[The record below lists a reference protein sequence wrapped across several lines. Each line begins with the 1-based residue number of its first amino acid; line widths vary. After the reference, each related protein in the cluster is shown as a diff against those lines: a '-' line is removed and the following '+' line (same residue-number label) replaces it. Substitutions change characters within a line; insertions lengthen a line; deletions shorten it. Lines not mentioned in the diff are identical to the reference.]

1 MKKRIFMLAVLILSG
16 LQFAVAAI
24 DEQLRALIT
33 AYDDIEVTEVTN
45 DEANPWT
52 VADGMASSTVG
63 KIYKE
68 VSSTITIKFRAKGR
82 ITIKYDF
89 TFDPY
94 SSSDYRRV
102 YMDGNLDININTA
115 NKTLT
120 TQTHF
125 FELDEGEHVLQL
137 THYHFYYNSNSYTQV
152 LSIGNIRFQNL
163 DSQYMTINLSAPGT
177 LGVEALA
184 LVNTLPDMRFL
195 RLTGKMN
202 AADWNTISNMTGLW
216 AIDMKD
222 VDITAIPASAFAKT
236 SLRFIEF
243 PAKLKTIGEK
253 AFYERP
259 LVGRFVLPE
268 SLDSIYSYAFYKNFL
283 TEVIIPANVKYIGG
297 YAFNDNDRLTS
308 VTLGSGL
315 TEISSYCFNNC
326 EKLAVV
332 KGGENVK
339 TIGSGAFNYC
349 SELRSVSDLAPVTVG
364 SSAFYCCKKLENFNF
379 SNAKTLKAEAYRECN
394 TLTDVDLTTVETIEN
409 RCFISCTG
417 LKKVVLGNNISKINE
432 YAFTDCNALEE
443 LHIGSSVSYLD
454 NRCFYTS
461 SSSLKK
467 VYVTAPAPP
476 SVYNNTSYYPFYSTS
491 GVTLYVPEYAM
502 VSYKLDNYWSKF
514 TKVEPNP
521 NTPDKVNLY
530 KKLELT
536 SNARI
541 PNSPDMYLGYSSA
554 LIVNGNNPQVFGSY
568 KQRLQQDEEYT
579 SSLISRCN
587 AMTSAASTLQY
598 YFDATSSGYGCWHY
612 VCMPFDVKRSEITP
626 LTEGRAIA
634 VRYYDSESRAT
645 NGASGN
651 WKDVPAD
658 SVLHMGKG
666 YIFRINNG
674 GSVELPATEE
684 THNAIFRS
692 DAISTPLKEYAAV
705 ESANAGWNF
714 VGNPY
719 TCFYDIYY
727 MDFAAPITVWNISNS
742 TYNAYSAAD
751 DEFVLMPSQ
760 AFFVQKPELVD
771 AITFQPAGRQIN
783 KTIDHSALAMRRA
796 ARSKQ
801 VQRKLVDVA
810 LTCADRTDRTRVVVN
825 ANASDDFCADN
836 DAVKM
841 MAYEGTPQIYTIAGA
856 DQLAVNEGAHR
867 GGSVALGM
875 YLSADDAYTIAVD
888 RDELGVKLLDYGVE
902 VEMPYTFSAA
912 EGYMDDRFT
921 LTFEAPTTG
930 INTVATDADA
940 DNAIYTIDGRRVN
953 STAQKGIYIQNHK
966 KIVK

>member
-33 AYDDIEVTEVTN
+33 ASDDIEVTEVTN
-45 DEANPWT
+45 DKAHPWK
-52 VADGMASSTVG
+52 VENGMASSTIG
-63 KIYKE
+63 KIYQY
-68 VSSTITIKFRAKGR
+68 VSSSITIKFTTKKPIIMR
-82 ITIKYDF
+82 YDF

-94 SSSDYRRV
+94 SSNDSRRV
-102 YMDGNLDININTA
+102 YTDGVTQVDSYTA
-115 NKTLT
+115 YKTKAT
-120 TQTHF
+120 STF
-125 FELDEGEHVLQL
+125 YFGMGEHVFTY
-137 THYHFYYNSNSYTQV
+137 THYHSYSVSDSYTQV
-152 LSIGNIRFQNL
+152 LTIGNIRFESVE
-163 DSQYMTINLSAPGT
+163 SQYMNIHLSAPGT
-177 LGVEALA
+177 LGNEALA
-184 LVNTLPDMRFL
+184 HVNTLPEMHYL
-195 RLTGKMN
+195 RLSGKMN
-202 AADWNTISNMTGLW
+202 ASDWNDISKMTGLK
-216 AIDMKD
+216 AIDMTN
-222 VDITAIPASAFAKT
+222 VDIETIPVKAFTNT
-236 SLRFIEF
+236 SIRFIDF
-243 PAKLKTIGEK
+243 PTKLKTIGNN
-253 AFYERP
+253 AFDDRLLTGP
-259 LVGRFVLPE
+259 LVLPE
-268 SLDSIYSYAFYKNFL
+268 GLDSIGKEAFQKNYITEVTIPESVRAIGQSAFY
-283 TEVIIPANVKYIGG
+283 
-297 YAFNDNDRLTS
+297 DNQSLKS
-308 VTLGSGL
+308 VTLNNRMETINRSL
-315 TEISSYCFNNC
+315 FNYCK
-326 EKLAVV
+326 KLAVV
-332 KGGENVK
+332 RGGRNVK
-339 TIGSGAFNYC
+339 IVDQYAFSGC
-349 SELRSVSDLAPVTVG
+349 DSLRSISDITPVTIN
-364 SSAFYCCKKLENFNF
+364 SSAFYNCRKLESLNF
-379 SNAKTLKAEAYRECN
+379 SRIKSIGYESFYCCFGLKEA
-394 TLTDVDLTTVETIEN
+394 DLTTLTSIYG
-409 RCFISCTG
+409 RSFIACTG
-417 LKKVVLGNNISKINE
+417 LKKVTFGNDITTIKSDAFNE
-432 YAFTDCNALEE
+432 CDALEE
-443 LHIGSSVSYLD
+443 VVLGSSINSLES
-454 NRCFYTS
+454 NCFYSTKNA
-461 SSSLKK
+461 LKR
-467 VYVTAPAPP
+467 VYITAPAPP
-476 SVYNNTSYYPFYSTS
+476 AVGTAPFYSPTS
-491 GVTLYVPEYAM
+491 ITLYVPEYAM

-521 NTPDKVNLY
+521 NQPDKVNLY

-541 PNSPDMYLGYSSA
+541 PNSPDLYLGYGSA
-554 LIVNGNNPQVFGSY
+554 LIVNGNNPQAFGNY
-568 KQRLQQDEEYT
+568 KQHMDMEDRYT

-719 TCFYDIYY
+719 PCFYDIYY
-727 MDFAAPITVWNISNS
+727 MDFAAPITVWNISNR

-760 AFFVQKPELVD
+760 AFFVQKPSLVD

-796 ARSKQ
+796 ARSTQ

-810 LTCADRTDRTRVVVN
+810 LTCTDRTDRTRVVVN

-867 GGSVALGM
+867 SGSVALGM
-875 YLSADDAYTIAVD
+875 YLPADDAYTIAVD

-940 DNAIYTIDGRRVN
+940 DNAIYTIDGRRVSN
-953 STAQKGIYIQNHK
+953 TAQKGIYIQNHK
-966 KIVK
+966 KRVK

>member
-33 AYDDIEVTEVTN
+33 TSDDIEVTEVTN

-63 KIYKE
+63 KLNQY
-68 VSSTITIKFRAKGR
+68 VSSSITIKFTTKKP
-82 ITIKYDF
+82 IIMTYDF

-94 SSSDYRRV
+94 SSNDYRRV
-102 YMDGNLDININTA
+102 YIDGVEKVNNYTA
-115 NKTLT
+115 YKTKST
-120 TQTHF
+120 STYYF
-125 FELDEGEHVLQL
+125 GMGEHVF
-137 THYHFYYNSNSYTQV
+137 TYRHYHTYSVSDSYTQV
-152 LSIGNIRFQNL
+152 LTIGNIRFESVE
-163 DSQYMTINLSAPGT
+163 SQYMTINLSAPGT
-177 LGVEALA
+177 LGVEALSH
-184 LVNTLPDMRFL
+184 VNTLPEMRFL
-195 RLTGKMN
+195 RLSGKMN
-202 AADWNTISNMTGLW
+202 ASDWNDISKMTGLT
-216 AIDMKD
+216 AIDMTN
-222 VDITAIPASAFAKT
+222 VDIETIPASAFT
-236 SLRFIEF
+236 NTWIHFIDF
-243 PAKLKTIGEK
+243 PTTLKTIGDN
-253 AFYERP
+253 AFDNRYLTGP
-259 LVGRFVLPE
+259 LVLPE
-268 SLDSIYSYAFYKNFL
+268 GLDSIGKEAFQKNYITEVTIPESVRAIGVTAFYDNQSLKSATLNNSMESISQSL
-283 TEVIIPANVKYIGG
+283 
-297 YAFNDNDRLTS
+297 FN
-308 VTLGSGL
+308 
-315 TEISSYCFNNC
+315 YCQN
-326 EKLAVV
+326 LAVV
-332 KGGENVK
+332 HGGRNVK
-339 TIGSGAFNYC
+339 IVNQSAFSNC
-349 SELRSVSDLAPVTVG
+349 DSLRSISDITPVTIN
-364 SSAFYCCKKLENFNF
+364 SSAFYNCRKLESLNF
-379 SNAKTLKAEAYRECN
+379 SRIKSIGYESFYQCYGLKEA
-394 TLTDVDLTTVETIEN
+394 DLTTLTSID
-409 RCFISCTG
+409 RRSFIGCTG
-417 LKKVVLGNNISKINE
+417 LKKVTFGNGITTIKSSSFYN
-432 YAFTDCNALEE
+432 CQALEE
-443 LHIGSSVSYLD
+443 VILGSSINSLESD
-454 NRCFYTS
+454 CFYS
-461 SSSLKK
+461 DKNALKR
-467 VYVTAPAPP
+467 VYITAPAPP
-476 SVYNNTSYYPFYSTS
+476 AVNGSPFYSPS
-491 GVTLYVPEYAM
+491 RVTLYVPEYAM
-502 VSYKLDNYWSKF
+502 VSYKLDNYWSQF

-521 NTPDKVNLY
+521 NQPDKVNLY

-541 PNSPDMYLGYSSA
+541 PNSPDMYLGYGSA
-554 LIVNGNNPQVFGSY
+554 LIVNGNNPQAFGNY
-568 KQRLQQDEEYT
+568 KQHMDMEDRYT

-626 LTEGRAIA
+626 LNEGRAIA

-705 ESANAGWNF
+705 ESVNAGWNF

-719 TCFYDIYY
+719 PCFYDIYH
-727 MDFAAPITVWNISNS
+727 MDFAAPITVWSISNR

-760 AFFVQKPELVD
+760 AFFVQKPELVG

-867 GGSVALGM
+867 DGSVALGM
-875 YLSADDAYTIAVD
+875 YLPADDAYTIAVD
-888 RDELGVKLLDYGVE
+888 RDELGAKLLDYGVE

-912 EGYMDDRFT
+912 EGYLDDRFT

-940 DNAIYTIDGRRVN
+940 DNTIYTIDGRRVN

>member
-33 AYDDIEVTEVTN
+33 TSDDIEVTEVTN
-45 DEANPWT
+45 DEANPWK
-52 VADGMASSTVG
+52 VENGMASTTHG
-63 KIYKE
+63 KTTTN
-68 VSSTITIKFRAKGR
+68 VTATITIKFRAKGYISFR
-82 ITIKYDF
+82 YSD
-89 TFDPY
+89 TFDPWT
-94 SSSDYRRV
+94 DDDFKIV
-102 YMDGNLDININTA
+102 KLDDVEYA
-115 NKTLT
+115 NNYDKHTTLT
-120 TQTHF
+120 TFLHYISL
-125 FELDEGEHVLQL
+125 EEGEHVL
-137 THYHFYYNSNSYTQV
+137 TFSHWHRNSTTGNYSQV
-152 LSIGNIRFQNL
+152 LSIGNIRL
-163 DSQYMTINLSAPGT
+163 ETIESMYKTIHLSAPGT
-177 LGVEALA
+177 LGVEALSH
-184 LVNTLPDMRFL
+184 VNTLPEMRAL
-195 RLTGKMN
+195 RLSGKMN
-202 AADWNTISNMTGLW
+202 AADWNDISKMTGLM
-216 AIDMKD
+216 AIDMTN
-222 VDITAIPASAFAKT
+222 VDIETIPANAFTNT
-236 SLRFIEF
+236 SIRFIDF
-243 PAKLKTIGEK
+243 PTKLKTIGSK
-253 AFYERP
+253 AFYYKYITGS
-259 LVGRFVLPE
+259 LVLPE
-268 SLDSIYSYAFYKNFL
+268 GLDSIASEAFYRNNI
-283 TEVIIPANVKYIGG
+283 TDVTIPASVRVINSS
-297 YAFNDNDRLTS
+297 AFRDNTSLKS

-315 TEISSYCFNNC
+315 TSISSLCFYGCSN
-326 EKLAVV
+326 LAIV

-339 TIGSGAFNYC
+339 TIANNAFQNCKLLTSAADLTPVSVGDFAFQYC
-349 SELRSVSDLAPVTVG
+349 E
-364 SSAFYCCKKLENFNF
+364 KLDSFNF
-379 SNAKTLKAEAYRECN
+379 SNIKTYGREAFEYCYALKEA
-394 TLTDVDLTTVETIEN
+394 DLSTATSLGIE
-409 RCFISCTG
+409 
-417 LKKVVLGNNISKINE
+417 
-432 YAFTDCNALEE
+432 
-443 LHIGSSVSYLD
+443 
-454 NRCFYTS
+454 CFYNCY
-461 SSSLKK
+461 SLKK
-467 VYVTAPAPP
+467 VKLGDNITTIPQSAFKVCHALEEVVLGSSINSLGSDCFYSDKNALKRVYITAPAPP
-476 SVYNNTSYYPFYSTS
+476 AVNGSPFYSPS
-491 GVTLYVPEYAM
+491 RVTLYVPEYAM
-502 VSYKLDNYWSKF
+502 VSYKLDNYWSQF

-541 PNSPDMYLGYSSA
+541 PNSPDMYLGGGSS

-598 YFDATSSGYGCWHY
+598 YSSYRNWNY
-612 VCMPFDVKRSEITP
+612 VCMPFDVKRSDIKM
-626 LTEGRAIA
+626 LSNSGIA

-666 YIFRINNG
+666 YIFRT
-674 GSVELPATEE
+674 SEYVFVEFPATEE

-692 DAISTPLKEYAAV
+692 EAVTTPLVQYAAV

-742 TYNAYSAAD
+742 TYSAYSAAD

-867 GGSVALGM
+867 DGSVALGM
-875 YLSADDAYTIAVD
+875 YLPADDAYTIAVD
-888 RDELGVKLLDYGVE
+888 RDELGAKLLDYGVE

>member
-1 MKKRIFMLAVLILSG
+1 MKKKIFMFAVLILSG

-33 AYDDIEVTEVTN
+33 TSDDIEVTEVTN

-63 KIYKE
+63 KINQNL
-68 VSSTITIKFRAKGR
+68 SSTITIKFRAKGR

-94 SSSDYRRV
+94 SSSDYRKV
-102 YMDGNLDININTA
+102 YMDGNLDMNINTA

-125 FELDEGEHVLQL
+125 FDLDEGEHVLEL
-137 THYHFYYNSNSYTQV
+137 THYHFYYLSNSYSQV

-184 LVNTLPDMRFL
+184 LVNTLPDMRYL

-236 SLRFIEF
+236 SLRLIEF

-259 LVGRFVLPE
+259 LVGRLVLPE
-268 SLDSIYSYAFYKNFL
+268 SLDSIYSNAFYKNFL

-297 YAFNDNDRLTS
+297 YAFNDNNRLTS

-315 TEISSYCFNNC
+315 TEISYYCFNSC
-326 EKLAVV
+326 DVLAVV

-364 SSAFYCCKKLENFNF
+364 GSAFYCCKKLENFNF
-379 SNAKTLKAEAYRECN
+379 SNAKTLKSEAYRECN
-394 TLTDVDLTTVETIEN
+394 TLTDVDLTTVETIGT
-409 RCFISCTG
+409 RCFITCTG
-417 LKKVVLGNNISKINE
+417 LKKVVLGNNISRINE

-443 LHIGSSVSYLD
+443 LHIGSSVSNLD
-454 NRCFYTS
+454 SRCFYTT

-521 NTPDKVNLY
+521 NTPDKVNIY

-541 PNSPDMYLGYSSA
+541 PNSPDIYIGKGGS
-554 LIVNGNNPQVFGSY
+554 LIVNGDNAQAFG
-568 KQRLQQDEEYT
+568 KYT
-579 SSLISRCN
+579 QYMNIGETSSSLISRCKE
-587 AMTSAASTLQY
+587 MTSTSSQ
-598 YFDATSSGYGCWHY
+598 FDFFIGATSGYGYWY
-612 VCMPFDVKRSEITP
+612 YLCMPFDVKRSDIILP
-626 LTEGRAIA
+626 EGTAIA

-651 WKDVPAD
+651 WKDVSAD
-658 SVLHMGKG
+658 AVLQTGKG
-666 YIFRINNG
+666 YIFRSSKEG
-674 GSVELPATEE
+674 DVGFPATEE

-692 DAISTPLKEYAAV
+692 EAITTPLVEYAAE
-705 ESANAGWNF
+705 ESANAGWNL

-719 TCFYDIYY
+719 PCFYDIYY
-727 MDFAAPITVWNISNS
+727 MDFAAPITTWDVDNR
-742 TYNAYSAAD
+742 TYKAYSATD
-751 DEFVLMPSQ
+751 DNFVLTPLQ
-760 AFFVQKPELVD
+760 AFFVQKPSLVE

-796 ARSKQ
+796 ARSQQ

-867 GGSVALGM
+867 SGSVALGM
-875 YLSADDAYTIAVD
+875 YLPADDMYTIAID
-888 RDELGVKLLDYGVE
+888 RDELGAKLLDYGVE

-912 EGYMDDRFT
+912 EGYADDRFT
-921 LTFEAPTTG
+921 ITFETSTTG
-930 INTVATDADA
+930 INTVATDAKTD
-940 DNAIYTIDGRRVN
+940 DAIYTIDGRRVN

>member
-1 MKKRIFMLAVLILSG
+1 MK
-16 LQFAVAAI
+16 
-24 DEQLRALIT
+24 
-33 AYDDIEVTEVTN
+33 
-45 DEANPWT
+45 
-52 VADGMASSTVG
+52 
-63 KIYKE
+63 
-68 VSSTITIKFRAKGR
+68 
-82 ITIKYDF
+82 
-89 TFDPY
+89 
-94 SSSDYRRV
+94 RV
-102 YMDGNLDININTA
+102 YI
-115 NKTLT
+115 
-120 TQTHF
+120 
-125 FELDEGEHVLQL
+125 
-137 THYHFYYNSNSYTQV
+137 
-152 LSIGNIRFQNL
+152 
-163 DSQYMTINLSAPGT
+163 
-177 LGVEALA
+177 
-184 LVNTLPDMRFL
+184 
-195 RLTGKMN
+195 
-202 AADWNTISNMTGLW
+202 
-216 AIDMKD
+216 
-222 VDITAIPASAFAKT
+222 
-236 SLRFIEF
+236 
-243 PAKLKTIGEK
+243 
-253 AFYERP
+253 
-259 LVGRFVLPE
+259 
-268 SLDSIYSYAFYKNFL
+268 
-283 TEVIIPANVKYIGG
+283 
-297 YAFNDNDRLTS
+297 
-308 VTLGSGL
+308 
-315 TEISSYCFNNC
+315 
-326 EKLAVV
+326 
-332 KGGENVK
+332 
-339 TIGSGAFNYC
+339 
-349 SELRSVSDLAPVTVG
+349 
-364 SSAFYCCKKLENFNF
+364 
-379 SNAKTLKAEAYRECN
+379 
-394 TLTDVDLTTVETIEN
+394 
-409 RCFISCTG
+409 
-417 LKKVVLGNNISKINE
+417 
-432 YAFTDCNALEE
+432 
-443 LHIGSSVSYLD
+443 
-454 NRCFYTS
+454 
-461 SSSLKK
+461 
-467 VYVTAPAPP
+467 TAPAPP
-476 SVYNNTSYYPFYSTS
+476 AVGSAPFYSPTS
-491 GVTLYVPEYAM
+491 ITLYVPEYAM

-521 NTPDKVNLY
+521 NQPDKVNLY

-541 PNSPDMYLGYSSA
+541 PNSPDIYLGYGSA
-554 LIVNGNNPQVFGSY
+554 LIVNGNNPQAFGSY
-568 KQRLQQDEEYT
+568 KQRMDKDDSYT

-587 AMTSAASTLQY
+587 AITSAASTIQY
-598 YFDATSSGYGCWHY
+598 YFDATSGSGYWHY
-612 VCMPFDVKRSEITP
+612 VCMPFDVKRSAIAP
-626 LTEGRAIA
+626 LSNVGIA

-666 YIFRINNG
+666 YIFRT
-674 GSVELPATEE
+674 SSSAFVEFPATEE

-692 DAISTPLKEYAAV
+692 EAVSAPLVQYAAV

-719 TCFYDIYY
+719 PCYYDIYY
-727 MDFAAPITVWNISNS
+727 MDFAAPITVWSISNR
-742 TYNAYSAAD
+742 TYSAYSAAD

-796 ARSKQ
+796 ARSQQ
-801 VQRKLVDVA
+801 VQRKLVDVS

-875 YLSADDAYTIAVD
+875 YLPADDAYTIAVD

-912 EGYMDDRFT
+912 EGCLDDRFT

>member
-33 AYDDIEVTEVTN
+33 ASDDIEVTEVTN
-45 DEANPWT
+45 DKAHPWK
-52 VADGMASSTVG
+52 VENGMASSTIG
-63 KIYKE
+63 KIYQY
-68 VSSTITIKFRAKGR
+68 VSSSITIKFTTKKPIIMR
-82 ITIKYDF
+82 YDF

-94 SSSDYRRV
+94 SSNDSRRV
-102 YMDGNLDININTA
+102 YTDGVTQVDSYTA
-115 NKTLT
+115 YKTKAT
-120 TQTHF
+120 STF
-125 FELDEGEHVLQL
+125 YFGMGEHVFTY
-137 THYHFYYNSNSYTQV
+137 THYHSYSVSDSYTQV
-152 LSIGNIRFQNL
+152 LTIGNIRFESVE
-163 DSQYMTINLSAPGT
+163 SQYMNIHLSAPGT
-177 LGVEALA
+177 LGNEALA
-184 LVNTLPDMRFL
+184 HVNTLPEMHYL
-195 RLTGKMN
+195 RLSGKMN
-202 AADWNTISNMTGLW
+202 ASDWNDISKMTGLK
-216 AIDMKD
+216 AIDMTN
-222 VDITAIPASAFAKT
+222 VDIETIPASAFTNTAI
-236 SLRFIEF
+236 RFVDF
-243 PAKLKTIGEK
+243 PTKLKTIGDN
-253 AFYERP
+253 AFDNLYLTGP
-259 LVGRFVLPE
+259 LVLPE
-268 SLDSIYSYAFYKNFL
+268 GLDSIGKEAFQKNYITEVTIPESVRGIGQAAFY
-283 TEVIIPANVKYIGG
+283 
-297 YAFNDNDRLTS
+297 DNQYLQS
-308 VTLGSGL
+308 ATLNNNMETIVRSL
-315 TEISSYCFNNC
+315 FNNC
-326 EKLAVV
+326 KKLAVV
-332 KGGENVK
+332 HGGKNVK
-339 TIGSGAFNYC
+339 NIFYRAFYGC
-349 SELRSVSDLAPVTVG
+349 DSLRSVKDVVPVTIDRE
-364 SSAFYCCKKLENFNF
+364 AFYKCQKLENFNF
-379 SNAKTLKAEAYRECN
+379 SRIKSIGYESFYQCYSLKE
-394 TLTDVDLTTVETIEN
+394 VDLTTLTSID
-409 RCFISCTG
+409 RSFAGCMG
-417 LKKVVLGNNISKINE
+417 LKKVTLGNDITTIKSD
-432 YAFTDCNALEE
+432 AFYNCHALEE
-443 LHIGSSVSYLD
+443 VVLGSSINSLETA
-454 NRCFYTS
+454 CFKS
-461 SSSLKK
+461 DQNKLKR
-467 VYVTAPAPP
+467 VYITAPAPP
-476 SVYNNTSYYPFYSTS
+476 AVGSTPFYSPS
-491 GVTLYVPEYAM
+491 NVTLYVPEYAM
-502 VSYKLDNYWSKF
+502 VSYKLDNYWSQF

-541 PNSPDMYLGYSSA
+541 PNSPDIYLGSGSS
-554 LIVNGNNPQVFGSY
+554 LIVNGNNAQAFGNY
-568 KQRLQQDEEYT
+568 KQRMDKDDTYT

-598 YFDATSSGYGCWHY
+598 YFDATSGSGYWHY

-626 LTEGRAIA
+626 LNEGRAIA

-666 YIFRINNG
+666 YIFRINNSG
-674 GSVELPATEE
+674 FVELPATEE

-692 DAISTPLKEYAAV
+692 EAVSAPLVQYPAV

-714 VGNPY
+714 VGNPF

-742 TYNAYSAAD
+742 TYSAYSAAD

-875 YLSADDAYTIAVD
+875 YLPADDAYTIAVD
-888 RDELGVKLLDYGVE
+888 RDELGAKLLDYGVE

-912 EGYMDDRFT
+912 EGYLDDRFT

-940 DNAIYTIDGRRVN
+940 DNAIYTIDGRRVSN
-953 STAQKGIYIQNHK
+953 TAQKGIYIQNHK

>member
-33 AYDDIEVTEVTN
+33 ASDGIEVTEVTN
-45 DEANPWT
+45 DEAHPWT

-63 KIYKE
+63 KLNQY
-68 VSSTITIKFRAKGR
+68 VSSSITIKFTTKKPIIMR
-82 ITIKYDF
+82 YDF

-94 SSSDYRRV
+94 SSNDYRRV
-102 YMDGNLDININTA
+102 YIDGVEKVNNYTA
-115 NKTLT
+115 YKTKST
-120 TQTHF
+120 STYYF
-125 FELDEGEHVLQL
+125 GMGEHVFTY
-137 THYHFYYNSNSYTQV
+137 THYHTYSVSDSYTQV
-152 LSIGNIRFQNL
+152 LTIGNIRFESVE
-163 DSQYMTINLSAPGT
+163 SQYMTINLSAPGT
-177 LGVEALA
+177 LGVEALSH
-184 LVNTLPDMRFL
+184 VNTLPEMRFL
-195 RLTGKMN
+195 RLSGKMN
-202 AADWNTISNMTGLW
+202 ASDWNDISKMTGLT
-216 AIDMKD
+216 AIDMTN
-222 VDITAIPASAFAKT
+222 VDIETIPASAFT
-236 SLRFIEF
+236 NTWIHFIDF
-243 PAKLKTIGEK
+243 PTKLKTIGDN
-253 AFYERP
+253 AFDNRFLTGP
-259 LVGRFVLPE
+259 LVLPE
-268 SLDSIYSYAFYKNFL
+268 GLDSIGKEAFQKNYI
-283 TEVIIPANVKYIGG
+283 TEVTIPESVRAIGVT
-297 YAFNDNDRLTS
+297 AFNDNQSLKS
-308 VTLGSGL
+308 VTLNNSM
-315 TEISSYCFNNC
+315 ESISQSLFNYCQ
-326 EKLAVV
+326 KLAVV
-332 KGGENVK
+332 HGGKNVK
-339 TIGSGAFNYC
+339 IVNQSAFSNC
-349 SELRSVSDLAPVTVG
+349 DSLRSISDITPVTIN
-364 SSAFYCCKKLENFNF
+364 SSAFFNCRKLESLNF
-379 SNAKTLKAEAYRECN
+379 SRIKSIGYESFYQCYGLKEA
-394 TLTDVDLTTVETIEN
+394 DLTTLTSID
-409 RCFISCTG
+409 RRSFIGCTG
-417 LKKVVLGNNISKINE
+417 LKKVTFGNGITTIKSSSFYN
-432 YAFTDCNALEE
+432 CQALEE
-443 LHIGSSVSYLD
+443 VILGSSINSLESD
-454 NRCFYTS
+454 CFYS
-461 SSSLKK
+461 DKNALKR
-467 VYVTAPAPP
+467 VYITAPAPP
-476 SVYNNTSYYPFYSTS
+476 AVNGSPFYSPS
-491 GVTLYVPEYAM
+491 RVTLYVPEYAM
-502 VSYKLDNYWSKF
+502 VSYKLDNYWSQF

-541 PNSPDMYLGYSSA
+541 PNSTDIYLGYGSS
-554 LIVNGNNPQVFGSY
+554 LIVNGNNPQAFGNY
-568 KQRLQQDEEYT
+568 KQHMDMEDRYT

-587 AMTSAASTLQY
+587 AMTSAASTIEY

-626 LTEGRAIA
+626 LHEGRAIA

-674 GSVELPATEE
+674 GFVELPATEE

-692 DAISTPLKEYAAV
+692 EAVSTPLKEYAAV

-719 TCFYDIYY
+719 PCFYDIYH
-727 MDFAAPITVWNISNS
+727 MDFAAPITVWNISNR

-875 YLSADDAYTIAVD
+875 YLPADDAYTIAVD
-888 RDELGVKLLDYGVE
+888 RDELGAKLLDYGVE

-912 EGYMDDRFT
+912 EGYLDDRFT

>member
-33 AYDDIEVTEVTN
+33 TSDDIEVTEVTN

-94 SSSDYRRV
+94 SSYDYRRV
-102 YMDGNLDININTA
+102 YMDGSLDMNNYATY
-115 NKTLT
+115 KTLT

-125 FELDEGEHVLQL
+125 FDLDEGEHVLKV
-137 THYHFYYNSNSYTQV
+137 THYHNYYNSNSYTQV

-202 AADWNTISNMTGLW
+202 ADDWNTIRNMTGLW

-222 VDITAIPASAFAKT
+222 VDITAIPANAFAKT

-259 LVGRFVLPE
+259 LVGRLVLPE
-268 SLDSIYSYAFYKNFL
+268 SLDSIYSNAFYRNYIA
-283 TEVIIPANVKYIGG
+283 EVIIPANVKYIGG

-315 TEISSYCFNNC
+315 TEVSSYCFNSC
-326 EKLAVV
+326 EKLTVV

-364 SSAFYCCKKLENFNF
+364 SSAFYYCKKMENFNF
-379 SNAKTLKAEAYRECN
+379 SNAKILNAEAYRECN

-502 VSYKLDNYWSKF
+502 VSYKLDNYWSQF

-521 NTPDKVNLY
+521 NQPDKVNLY

-541 PNSPDMYLGYSSA
+541 PNSPDIYLGKGGA
-554 LIVNGNNPQVFGSY
+554 LIVNGDNAQTFG
-568 KQRLQQDEEYT
+568 KYT
-579 SSLISRCN
+579 QYMNIGETSSSLISRCKE
-587 AMTSAASTLQY
+587 MTSTSSQ
-598 YFDATSSGYGCWHY
+598 FDFFIGATSGSGYWY
-612 VCMPFDVKRSEITP
+612 YLCMPFDVKRSDIILP
-626 LTEGRAIA
+626 EGTAIA

-666 YIFRINNG
+666 YIFRSSKEGNVG
-674 GSVELPATEE
+674 FPATEE
-684 THNAIFRS
+684 THNAIFRNT
-692 DAISTPLKEYAAV
+692 AVSTPLVEYAAV
-705 ESANAGWNF
+705 ESANAGWNL

-719 TCFYDIYY
+719 PCFYDIYY
-727 MDFAAPITVWNISNS
+727 MDFAAPITTWDVDNR
-742 TYNAYSAAD
+742 TYKAYSAAVD
-751 DEFVLMPSQ
+751 NFVLTPQQ
-760 AFFVQKPELVD
+760 AFFVQKPSLVD

-796 ARSKQ
+796 ARSQQ
-801 VQRKLVDVA
+801 VQRKLVDVS

-875 YLSADDAYTIAVD
+875 YLPADDAYTIAVD

-912 EGYMDDRFT
+912 EGCLDDRFT

-930 INTVATDADA
+930 INNVATDADA

>member
-33 AYDDIEVTEVTN
+33 ASDDIEVTEVTN
-45 DEANPWT
+45 DEAHPWT
-52 VADGMASSTVG
+52 VADGMASSTIG
-63 KIYKE
+63 KIYGNL
-68 VSSTITIKFRAKGR
+68 SSSITIKFRAKGR
-82 ITIKYDF
+82 TTIKYDF

-94 SSSDYRRV
+94 GGDDYRKV
-102 YMDGNLDININTA
+102 YMDGVELVNNYTA
-115 NKTLT
+115 YKTKT
-120 TQTHF
+120 VQNHF
-125 FELDEGEHVLQL
+125 FDLDEGEHVFTY
-137 THYHFYYNSNSYTQV
+137 THYHYYYSSDSYTQV
-152 LSIGNIRFQNL
+152 LTIGNIRFERVE
-163 DSQYMTINLSAPGT
+163 SQYMNIHLSAPGT
-177 LGVEALA
+177 LGNEALA
-184 LVNTLPDMRFL
+184 HVSTLPEMHYL
-195 RLTGKMN
+195 RLSGKMN
-202 AADWNTISNMTGLW
+202 ASDWNDISKMTGLY
-216 AIDMKD
+216 AIDMTN
-222 VDITAIPASAFAKT
+222 VDIETIPVKAFTNT
-236 SLRFIEF
+236 SIRFVDL
-243 PAKLKTIGEK
+243 PTKLKTIGNN
-253 AFYERP
+253 AFDDRLLTGP
-259 LVGRFVLPE
+259 LVLPE
-268 SLDSIYSYAFYKNFL
+268 GLDSIGKEAFQKNFITEVTIPESVRAIGQSAFYYNQSLK
-283 TEVIIPANVKYIGG
+283 
-297 YAFNDNDRLTS
+297 S
-308 VTLGSGL
+308 VTLNNSMETINRSL
-315 TEISSYCFNNC
+315 FNSCN
-326 EKLAVV
+326 KLAVV
-332 KGGENVK
+332 RGGRNVK
-339 TIGSGAFNYC
+339 IVDQSAFAGC
-349 SELRSVSDLAPVTVG
+349 DSLRSISDITPVTIN
-364 SSAFYCCKKLENFNF
+364 SSAFYNCRKLESLNF
-379 SNAKTLKAEAYRECN
+379 SRIKSIGYESFYYCFGLKEA
-394 TLTDVDLTTVETIEN
+394 DLTTLTSINN
-409 RCFISCTG
+409 RSFIACTG
-417 LKKVVLGNNISKINE
+417 LKKVTLGNDITTIKSE
-432 YAFTDCNALEE
+432 AFGTCDALEE
-443 LHIGSSVSYLD
+443 VVLGSSINSLES
-454 NRCFYTS
+454 NCFYSTKNA
-461 SSSLKK
+461 LKR
-467 VYVTAPAPP
+467 VYITAPAPP
-476 SVYNNTSYYPFYSTS
+476 AVGSAPFYSPS
-491 GVTLYVPEYAM
+491 SVTLYVPEYAM

-514 TKVEPNP
+514 TKVETNP
-521 NTPDKVNLY
+521 NQPDKVNLY

-541 PNSPDMYLGYSSA
+541 PNSPDIYLGSGSS
-554 LIVNGNNPQVFGSY
+554 LIVNGNNAQAFGNY
-568 KQRLQQDEEYT
+568 KQRMDKDDTYT

-587 AMTSAASTLQY
+587 AMTSAASTIEY
-598 YFDATSSGYGCWHY
+598 YFDATSGSGYWHY

-626 LTEGRAIA
+626 LNEGRAIA

-666 YIFRINNG
+666 YIFRINSSG
-674 GSVELPATEE
+674 FVELPATEE

-692 DAISTPLKEYAAV
+692 EAVTTPLVQYPAV

-719 TCFYDIYY
+719 PCYYDIYY
-727 MDFAAPITVWNISNS
+727 MDFAAPITVWSISNR
-742 TYNAYSAAD
+742 TYSAYSAAD

-867 GGSVALGM
+867 DGSVALGM
-875 YLSADDAYTIAVD
+875 YLPADDAYTIAVD

-912 EGYMDDRFT
+912 EGYLDDRFT

>member
-33 AYDDIEVTEVTN
+33 ASDDIEVTEVTN
-45 DEANPWT
+45 DEAHPWK
-52 VADGMASSTVG
+52 VENGMASSTVG
-63 KIYKE
+63 KLSQY
-68 VSSTITIKFRAKGR
+68 VFSSITIKFTTKKPIIMR
-82 ITIKYDF
+82 YDF

-94 SSSDYRRV
+94 SSNDYRRV
-102 YMDGNLDININTA
+102 YIDGVEKVNSYA
-115 NKTLT
+115 AYKTKAT
-120 TQTHF
+120 STF
-125 FELDEGEHVLQL
+125 YFGMGEHVFTY
-137 THYHFYYNSNSYTQV
+137 THYHTYSVSDSYTQV
-152 LSIGNIRFQNL
+152 LSVGNIRFESVE
-163 DSQYMTINLSAPGT
+163 SQYMNIHLSAPGT
-177 LGVEALA
+177 LGVEALSH
-184 LVNTLPDMRFL
+184 VNTLPEMKYL
-195 RLTGKMN
+195 RLSGKIN
-202 AADWNTISNMTGLW
+202 ASDWNDISKMTGLT
-216 AIDMKD
+216 AIDMTN
-222 VDITAIPASAFAKT
+222 VDIETIPANAFTNT
-236 SLRFIEF
+236 SIRFIDF
-243 PAKLKTIGEK
+243 PTKLKTIGDN
-253 AFYERP
+253 AFDNRFLTGP
-259 LVGRFVLPE
+259 LVLPE
-268 SLDSIYSYAFYKNFL
+268 GLDSIGKEAFQKNYITEVTIPESVRAIGQSAFY
-283 TEVIIPANVKYIGG
+283 
-297 YAFNDNDRLTS
+297 DNQSLKS
-308 VTLGSGL
+308 VTLNNSMEMINQSL
-315 TEISSYCFNNC
+315 FYYCN
-326 EKLAVV
+326 KLAVV
-332 KGGENVK
+332 HGGKNVK
-339 TIGSGAFNYC
+339 IVNQSAFRNC
-349 SELRSVSDLAPVTVG
+349 DSLRSIKDVAPVTIDRE
-364 SSAFYCCKKLENFNF
+364 AFYNCQKLESLNF
-379 SNAKTLKAEAYRECN
+379 SRIKSIGYNSFYQCYGLKEA
-394 TLTDVDLTTVETIEN
+394 DLTTLTSINNSSFVA
-409 RCFISCTG
+409 CTG
-417 LKKVVLGNNISKINE
+417 LKKVTFGNGITTIKSN
-432 YAFTDCNALEE
+432 AFYLCHALEE
-443 LHIGSSVSYLD
+443 VVLGSSINSLET
-454 NRCFYTS
+454 NCFGNTQANA
-461 SSSLKK
+461 LKR
-467 VYVTAPAPP
+467 VYITAPAPP
-476 SVYNNTSYYPFYSTS
+476 AVGSVPFYSPS
-491 GVTLYVPEYAM
+491 SVTLYVPEYAM
-502 VSYKLDNYWSKF
+502 VSYKLDNYWSQF

-521 NTPDKVNLY
+521 NQPDKVNLY

-541 PNSPDMYLGYSSA
+541 PNSPDIYLGYGSS
-554 LIVNGNNPQVFGSY
+554 LIVNGNNPQVFGNY
-568 KQRLQQDEEYT
+568 KQRMHKDEINT
-579 SSLISRCN
+579 SSLVSRCN
-587 AMTSAASTLQY
+587 AMTSAASSLEY
-598 YFDATSSGYGCWHY
+598 YLSSSDWNY

-626 LTEGRAIA
+626 LNEGRAIA

-666 YIFRINNG
+666 YIFRI
-674 GSVELPATEE
+674 SEWACIELPATEE

-719 TCFYDIYY
+719 PCFYDIYY
-727 MDFAAPITVWNISNS
+727 MDFAAPITVWNISNR

-760 AFFVQKPELVD
+760 AFFVQKPSLVD

-841 MAYEGTPQIYTIAGA
+841 MAYEGTPQIYTIAGV
-856 DQLAVNEGAHR
+856 DQLAVNEGAHL

-875 YLSADDAYTIAVD
+875 YLPADDAYTIAVD

-912 EGYMDDRFT
+912 EGYQDDRFT

>member
-1 MKKRIFMLAVLILSG
+1 MKKRIFMFAVLILSG

-33 AYDDIEVTEVTN
+33 TSDDIEVTEVTN

-63 KIYKE
+63 KINQNL
-68 VSSTITIKFRAKGR
+68 SSTITIKFRAKGR

-94 SSSDYRRV
+94 SSSDYRKV
-102 YMDGNLDININTA
+102 YMDGNLDMNINTA

-125 FELDEGEHVLQL
+125 FDLDEGEHVLEL
-137 THYHFYYNSNSYTQV
+137 THYHFYYLSNSYSQV

-184 LVNTLPDMRFL
+184 LVNTLPDMRYL

-243 PAKLKTIGEK
+243 PAQLKTIGEK
-253 AFYERP
+253 AFYERS
-259 LVGRFVLPE
+259 LVGRLVLPE

-308 VTLGSGL
+308 VTLGCGL
-315 TEISSYCFNNC
+315 TEISNYCFNSC

-339 TIGSGAFNYC
+339 TIESGAFNYC

-364 SSAFYCCKKLENFNF
+364 GSAFYCCKKLENFNF
-379 SNAKTLKAEAYRECN
+379 SNAKTLKSEAYRECN
-394 TLTDVDLTTVETIEN
+394 TLTDVDLTTVETIGT
-409 RCFISCTG
+409 RCFITCTG
-417 LKKVVLGNNISKINE
+417 LKKVVLGNNISRINE

-443 LHIGSSVSYLD
+443 LHIGSSVSNLD
-454 NRCFYTS
+454 SRCFYTT

-521 NTPDKVNLY
+521 NTPDKVNIY

-541 PNSPDMYLGYSSA
+541 PNSPDIYIGKGGS
-554 LIVNGNNPQVFGSY
+554 LIVNGDNAQAFG
-568 KQRLQQDEEYT
+568 KYT
-579 SSLISRCN
+579 QYMNIGETSSSLISRCKE
-587 AMTSAASTLQY
+587 MTSTSSQ
-598 YFDATSSGYGCWHY
+598 FDFFIGATSGYGYWY
-612 VCMPFDVKRSEITP
+612 YLCMPFDVKRSDIILP
-626 LTEGRAIA
+626 EGTAIA

-651 WKDVPAD
+651 WKDVSAD
-658 SVLHMGKG
+658 AVLQTGKG
-666 YIFRINNG
+666 YIFRSSKEG
-674 GSVELPATEE
+674 DVGFPATEK

-692 DAISTPLKEYAAV
+692 EAITTPLVEYAAE
-705 ESANAGWNF
+705 ESANAGWNL

-719 TCFYDIYY
+719 PCFYDIYY
-727 MDFAAPITVWNISNS
+727 MDFAAPITTWDVDNR
-742 TYNAYSAAD
+742 TYKAYSATD
-751 DEFVLMPSQ
+751 DNFVLTPLQ
-760 AFFVQKPELVD
+760 AFFVQKPSLVE

-867 GGSVALGM
+867 SGSVALGM
-875 YLSADDAYTIAVD
+875 YLPADDVYTIAID
-888 RDELGVKLLDYGVE
+888 RNELGAKLLDYGVE

-912 EGYMDDRFT
+912 EGYADDRFT
-921 LTFEAPTTG
+921 LTFETTTTG
-930 INTVATDADA
+930 INTVATDAKTD
-940 DNAIYTIDGRRVN
+940 DAIYTIDGRRVSN
-953 STAQKGIYIQNHK
+953 TDKKGIYIQNHK

>member
-33 AYDDIEVTEVTN
+33 ASDDIEVTEVTN
-45 DEANPWT
+45 DEANPWK
-52 VADGMASSTVG
+52 VENGMASTTHG
-63 KIYKE
+63 KTTTS
-68 VSSTITIKFRAKGR
+68 VTATITIKFRAKGYISFR
-82 ITIKYDF
+82 YSS
-89 TFDPY
+89 TFDPWTTD
-94 SSSDYRRV
+94 DYKIV
-102 YMDGNLDININTA
+102 KLDDVTYA
-115 NKTLT
+115 NNYDKYT
-120 TQTHF
+120 TPATFTHYISL
-125 FELDEGEHVLQL
+125 EEGEHVL
-137 THYHFYYNSNSYTQV
+137 TFSHWHRNSTTGNYSQV
-152 LSIGNIRFQNL
+152 LSIGNIRL
-163 DSQYMTINLSAPGT
+163 ETIESMYKTIHLSAPGT
-177 LGVEALA
+177 LGVEALSH
-184 LVNTLPDMRFL
+184 VNTLPEMRAL
-195 RLTGKMN
+195 RLSGKMN
-202 AADWNTISNMTGLW
+202 AADWNDISKMTGLM
-216 AIDMKD
+216 AIDMTN
-222 VDITAIPASAFAKT
+222 VDIETIPANAFTNT
-236 SLRFIEF
+236 SIRFIDF
-243 PAKLKTIGEK
+243 PTKLKTIGSK
-253 AFYERP
+253 AFYYKYITGS
-259 LVGRFVLPE
+259 LVLPE
-268 SLDSIYSYAFYKNFL
+268 GLDSIASEAFYRNNI
-283 TEVIIPANVKYIGG
+283 TDVTIPASVRVINSS
-297 YAFNDNDRLTS
+297 AFRDNTSLKS

-315 TEISSYCFNNC
+315 TSISSLCFYGCSN
-326 EKLAVV
+326 LAIV

-339 TIGSGAFNYC
+339 TIANNAFQNC
-349 SELRSVSDLAPVTVG
+349 KLLTSAADLAPVSVG
-364 SSAFYCCKKLENFNF
+364 DFAFQYCEKLDSFNF
-379 SNAKTLKAEAYRECN
+379 SNIKTYGREAFEYCYALKEA
-394 TLTDVDLTTVETIEN
+394 DLSTATSLGIE
-409 RCFISCTG
+409 
-417 LKKVVLGNNISKINE
+417 
-432 YAFTDCNALEE
+432 
-443 LHIGSSVSYLD
+443 
-454 NRCFYTS
+454 CFYNCY
-461 SSSLKK
+461 SLKK
-467 VYVTAPAPP
+467 VKLGDNITTIPQSAFKVCYALEEVVLGSSINSLGSDCFYSDKNALKRVYITAPAPP
-476 SVYNNTSYYPFYSTS
+476 AVNGSPFYSPS
-491 GVTLYVPEYAM
+491 RVTLYVPEYAM
-502 VSYKLDNYWSKF
+502 VSYKLDNYWSQF

-541 PNSPDMYLGYSSA
+541 PNSPDMYLGGGSS

-598 YFDATSSGYGCWHY
+598 YSSYRNWNY
-612 VCMPFDVKRSEITP
+612 VCMPFDVKRSDIKM
-626 LTEGRAIA
+626 LSNSGIA

-666 YIFRINNG
+666 YIFRT
-674 GSVELPATEE
+674 SEYVFVEFPATEE

-692 DAISTPLKEYAAV
+692 EAVTTPLKEYAAV

-719 TCFYDIYY
+719 PCFYDIYH
-727 MDFAAPITVWNISNS
+727 MDFAAPITVWNISNR
-742 TYNAYSAAD
+742 TYSAYSAAD

-875 YLSADDAYTIAVD
+875 YLPADDAYTIAVD
-888 RDELGVKLLDYGVE
+888 RDELGAKLLDYGVE

>member
-33 AYDDIEVTEVTN
+33 TSDDIEVTEVTN

-94 SSSDYRRV
+94 SSSDYRKV

-243 PAKLKTIGEK
+243 PAQLKTIGEK
-253 AFYERP
+253 AFYERS
-259 LVGRFVLPE
+259 LVGRLVLPE

-308 VTLGSGL
+308 VTLGCGL
-315 TEISSYCFNNC
+315 TEISNYCFNSC

-339 TIGSGAFNYC
+339 TIESGAFNYC
-349 SELRSVSDLAPVTVG
+349 SELRSLSDLAPVTVG
-364 SSAFYCCKKLENFNF
+364 GSAFYCCKKLENFNF
-379 SNAKTLKAEAYRECN
+379 SNAKTLKSEAYRECN
-394 TLTDVDLTTVETIEN
+394 TLTDVDLTTVETIGT
-409 RCFISCTG
+409 RCFITCTG
-417 LKKVVLGNNISKINE
+417 LKKVVLGNNISRINE

-443 LHIGSSVSYLD
+443 LHIGSSVSNLD
-454 NRCFYTS
+454 SRCFYTT

-521 NTPDKVNLY
+521 NTPDKVNIY

-541 PNSPDMYLGYSSA
+541 PNSPDIYIGKGGS
-554 LIVNGNNPQVFGSY
+554 LIVNGDNAQAFG
-568 KQRLQQDEEYT
+568 KYT
-579 SSLISRCN
+579 QYMNIGETSSSLISRCKE
-587 AMTSAASTLQY
+587 MTSTSSQ
-598 YFDATSSGYGCWHY
+598 FDFFIGATSGYGYWY
-612 VCMPFDVKRSEITP
+612 YLCMPFDVKRSDIILP
-626 LTEGRAIA
+626 EGTAIA

-651 WKDVPAD
+651 WKDVSAD
-658 SVLHMGKG
+658 AVLQTGKG
-666 YIFRINNG
+666 YIFRSSKEG
-674 GSVELPATEE
+674 DVGFPATEE

-692 DAISTPLKEYAAV
+692 EAITTPLVEYAAE
-705 ESANAGWNF
+705 ESANAGWNL

-719 TCFYDIYY
+719 PCFYDIYY
-727 MDFAAPITVWNISNS
+727 MDFAAPITTWDVDNR
-742 TYNAYSAAD
+742 TYKAYSATD
-751 DEFVLMPSQ
+751 DNFVLTPLQ
-760 AFFVQKPELVD
+760 AFFVQKPSLVE

-810 LTCADRTDRTRVVVN
+810 LTCTDRTDRTRVVVN

-867 GGSVALGM
+867 SGSVALGM
-875 YLSADDAYTIAVD
+875 YLPADDVYTIAID
-888 RDELGVKLLDYGVE
+888 RNELGAKLLDYGVE

-912 EGYMDDRFT
+912 EGYADDRFT
-921 LTFEAPTTG
+921 LTFETTTTG
-930 INTVATDADA
+930 INTVATDAKTD
-940 DNAIYTIDGRRVN
+940 DAIYTIDGRRVSN
-953 STAQKGIYIQNHK
+953 TDKKGIYIQNHK

>member
-33 AYDDIEVTEVTN
+33 TSDDIEVTEVTN

-94 SSSDYRRV
+94 SSYDYRRV
-102 YMDGNLDININTA
+102 YMDGSLDMNNYATY
-115 NKTLT
+115 KTLT

-125 FELDEGEHVLQL
+125 FDLDEGEHVLKV
-137 THYHFYYNSNSYTQV
+137 THYHNYYNSNSYTQV

-202 AADWNTISNMTGLW
+202 ADDWNTIRNMTGLW

-222 VDITAIPASAFAKT
+222 VDITAIPANAFAKT

-259 LVGRFVLPE
+259 LVGRLVLPE
-268 SLDSIYSYAFYKNFL
+268 SLDSIYSNAFYRNYIA
-283 TEVIIPANVKYIGG
+283 EVIIPANVKYIGG

-315 TEISSYCFNNC
+315 TEVSSYCFNSC
-326 EKLAVV
+326 EKLTVV

-364 SSAFYCCKKLENFNF
+364 SSAFYYCKKMENFNF
-379 SNAKTLKAEAYRECN
+379 SNAKILNAEAYRECN

-502 VSYKLDNYWSKF
+502 VSYKLDNYWSQF

-521 NTPDKVNLY
+521 NQPDKVNLY

-541 PNSPDMYLGYSSA
+541 PNSPDIYLGKGGA
-554 LIVNGNNPQVFGSY
+554 LIVNGDNAQTFG
-568 KQRLQQDEEYT
+568 KYT
-579 SSLISRCN
+579 QYMNIGETSSSLISRCKE
-587 AMTSAASTLQY
+587 MTSTSSQ
-598 YFDATSSGYGCWHY
+598 FDFFIGATSGSGYWY
-612 VCMPFDVKRSEITP
+612 YLCMPFDVKRSDIILP
-626 LTEGRAIA
+626 EGTAIA

-666 YIFRINNG
+666 YIFRSSKEGNVG
-674 GSVELPATEE
+674 FPATEE
-684 THNAIFRS
+684 THNAIFRNT
-692 DAISTPLKEYAAV
+692 AVSTPLVEYAAV
-705 ESANAGWNF
+705 ESANAGWNL

-719 TCFYDIYY
+719 PCFYDIYY
-727 MDFAAPITVWNISNS
+727 MDFAAPITTWDVDNR
-742 TYNAYSAAD
+742 TYKAYSATD
-751 DEFVLMPSQ
+751 DNFVLTPQQ
-760 AFFVQKPELVD
+760 AFFVQKPSLVD

-796 ARSKQ
+796 ARSQQ
-801 VQRKLVDVA
+801 VQRKLVDVS

-875 YLSADDAYTIAVD
+875 YLPADDAYTIAVD

-912 EGYMDDRFT
+912 EGCLDDRFT

>member
-33 AYDDIEVTEVTN
+33 ASDDIEVTEVTN
-45 DEANPWT
+45 DEANPWK
-52 VADGMASSTVG
+52 VENRMASTTHG
-63 KIYKE
+63 KTTTN
-68 VSSTITIKFRAKGR
+68 VTATITIKFRAKGY
-82 ITIKYDF
+82 ITFQYSD
-89 TFDPY
+89 TFDPWTND
-94 SSSDYRRV
+94 DYKIV
-102 YMDGNLDININTA
+102 KLDDVTYA
-115 NKTLT
+115 NNYDKHTTLT
-120 TQTHF
+120 TFTHYISL
-125 FELDEGEHVLQL
+125 EEGEHVLTFSHRHQ
-137 THYHFYYNSNSYTQV
+137 NSTTGNYSQV
-152 LSIGNIRFQNL
+152 LSIGNIRL
-163 DSQYMTINLSAPGT
+163 ETIESMYKTIHLSAPGT
-177 LGVEALA
+177 LGNEALGH
-184 LVNTLPDMRFL
+184 VNTLPEMRAL
-195 RLTGKMN
+195 RLSGKMN
-202 AADWNTISNMTGLW
+202 ASDWNDISKMTGLV
-216 AIDMKD
+216 AIDMTNVD
-222 VDITAIPASAFAKT
+222 VETIPANAFTKT
-236 SLRFIEF
+236 VIRFIDF
-243 PAKLKTIGEK
+243 PKTLKTIGSS
-253 AFYERP
+253 AFYDKLLTGP
-259 LVGRFVLPE
+259 LVLPE
-268 SLDSIYSYAFYKNFL
+268 GLDSIASEAFYRNYI
-283 TEVIIPANVKYIGG
+283 TDVTIPASVRVINSS
-297 YAFNDNDRLTS
+297 AFRGNASLVS

-315 TEISSYCFNNC
+315 TSISSTCFYECSN
-326 EKLAVV
+326 LAIV

-339 TIGSGAFNYC
+339 TIANNAFKNC
-349 SELRSVSDLAPVTVG
+349 KLLTSAADLAPVSVG
-364 SSAFYCCKKLENFNF
+364 DYAFQNCEKLDSFNF
-379 SNAKTLKAEAYRECN
+379 SNIKTYGREAFEYCCALKEADLSTATSLGIECFYN
-394 TLTDVDLTTVETIEN
+394 CYN
-409 RCFISCTG
+409 
-417 LKKVVLGNNISKINE
+417 LKKVKLGDNITTIPGGSFSQCHALEEVILGSSINSLGNNCFGNNQ
-432 YAFTDCNALEE
+432 ANALK
-443 LHIGSSVSYLD
+443 
-454 NRCFYTS
+454 R
-461 SSSLKK
+461 
-467 VYVTAPAPP
+467 VYITAPAPP
-476 SVYNNTSYYPFYSTS
+476 AVGSTPFYSPTS
-491 GVTLYVPEYAM
+491 VTLYVPEYAM
-502 VSYKLDNYWSKF
+502 VSYKLDNYWSQF

-521 NTPDKVNLY
+521 NQPDKVNLY

-541 PNSPDMYLGYSSA
+541 PNSPDMYLGKGGA
-554 LIVNGNNPQVFGSY
+554 LIVNGDNAQTFG
-568 KQRLQQDEEYT
+568 KYT
-579 SSLISRCN
+579 QYMNIGETSSSLISRCKE
-587 AMTSAASTLQY
+587 MTSTSSQ
-598 YFDATSSGYGCWHY
+598 FDFFIGATSGSGYWY
-612 VCMPFDVKRSEITP
+612 YLCMPFDVKRSDIILP
-626 LTEGRAIA
+626 EGTSIA

-658 SVLHMGKG
+658 SILHMGKG
-666 YIFRINNG
+666 YIFRSSKEGNVG
-674 GSVELPATEE
+674 FPATEE

-692 DAISTPLKEYAAV
+692 DAVTTPLVQYAAV

-719 TCFYDIYY
+719 PCFYDIYY
-727 MDFAAPITVWNISNS
+727 MDFAAPITVWNINNR

-867 GGSVALGM
+867 DGSVALGM
-875 YLSADDAYTIAVD
+875 YLPADDAYTIAVD

>member
-33 AYDDIEVTEVTN
+33 TSDGIEVTEVTN
-45 DEANPWT
+45 DEAHPWT
-52 VADGMASSTVG
+52 VADGMASSTIG
-63 KIYKE
+63 KIYGNL
-68 VSSTITIKFRAKGR
+68 SSSITIKFRAKGR
-82 ITIKYDF
+82 TTIKYDF

-94 SSSDYRRV
+94 GGDDYRKV
-102 YMDGNLDININTA
+102 YMDGVELVNNYTA
-115 NKTLT
+115 YKTKT
-120 TQTHF
+120 VQNHF
-125 FELDEGEHVLQL
+125 FDLDEGEHVFTY
-137 THYHFYYNSNSYTQV
+137 THYHYYYSSDSYTQV
-152 LSIGNIRFQNL
+152 LTIGNIRFERVE
-163 DSQYMTINLSAPGT
+163 SQYMNIHLSAPGT
-177 LGVEALA
+177 LGNEALA
-184 LVNTLPDMRFL
+184 HVNTLPEMHYL
-195 RLTGKMN
+195 RLSGKMN
-202 AADWNTISNMTGLW
+202 ASDWNDISKLTGLY
-216 AIDMKD
+216 AIDMTN
-222 VDITAIPASAFAKT
+222 VDIETIPVKAFTNT
-236 SLRFIEF
+236 SIRFVDL
-243 PAKLKTIGEK
+243 PTKLKTIGNN
-253 AFYERP
+253 AFDDRLLTGP
-259 LVGRFVLPE
+259 LVLPE
-268 SLDSIYSYAFYKNFL
+268 GLDSIGKEAFQKNFITEVTIPESVRAIGQSAFYYNQSLK
-283 TEVIIPANVKYIGG
+283 
-297 YAFNDNDRLTS
+297 S
-308 VTLGSGL
+308 VTLNNSMETINRSL
-315 TEISSYCFNNC
+315 FNSCN
-326 EKLAVV
+326 KLAVV
-332 KGGENVK
+332 RGGRNVK
-339 TIGSGAFNYC
+339 IVDQSAFAGC
-349 SELRSVSDLAPVTVG
+349 DSLRSISDITPVTIN
-364 SSAFYCCKKLENFNF
+364 SSAFYNCRKLESLNF
-379 SNAKTLKAEAYRECN
+379 SRIKSIGYESFYYCFGLKEA
-394 TLTDVDLTTVETIEN
+394 DLTTLTSINN
-409 RCFISCTG
+409 RSFIACTG
-417 LKKVVLGNNISKINE
+417 LKKVTLGNDITTIKSE
-432 YAFTDCNALEE
+432 AFGTCDALEE
-443 LHIGSSVSYLD
+443 VVLGSSINSLES
-454 NRCFYTS
+454 NCFYSTKNA
-461 SSSLKK
+461 LKR
-467 VYVTAPAPP
+467 VYITAPAPP
-476 SVYNNTSYYPFYSTS
+476 AVGSAPFYSPS
-491 GVTLYVPEYAM
+491 SVTLYVPEYAM

-514 TKVEPNP
+514 TKVETNP
-521 NTPDKVNLY
+521 NQPDKVNLY

-541 PNSPDMYLGYSSA
+541 PNSPDIYLGSGSS
-554 LIVNGNNPQVFGSY
+554 LIVNGNNAQAFGNY
-568 KQRLQQDEEYT
+568 KQRMDKDDTYT

-587 AMTSAASTLQY
+587 AMTSAASTIEY
-598 YFDATSSGYGCWHY
+598 YFDATSGSGYWHY

-626 LTEGRAIA
+626 LNEGRAIA

-666 YIFRINNG
+666 YIFRINSSG
-674 GSVELPATEE
+674 FVELPATEE

-719 TCFYDIYY
+719 PCYYDIYY
-727 MDFAAPITVWNISNS
+727 MDFAAPITVWSISNR
-742 TYNAYSAAD
+742 TYSAYSAAD
-751 DEFVLMPSQ
+751 DEFVLMPLQ

-856 DQLAVNEGAHR
+856 DQLAVNEGAHL

-875 YLSADDAYTIAVD
+875 YLPADDAYTIAVD
-888 RDELGVKLLDYGVE
+888 RDDLGVKLLDYGVE

-912 EGYMDDRFT
+912 EGYLDDRFT

>member
-33 AYDDIEVTEVTN
+33 TSDDIEVTEVTN

-52 VADGMASSTVG
+52 VADVMASSTVG
-63 KIYKE
+63 KINQNL
-68 VSSTITIKFRAKGR
+68 SSTITIKFRAKGR

-94 SSSDYRRV
+94 SSSDYRKV
-102 YMDGNLDININTA
+102 YMDGNLDLSINTA

-125 FELDEGEHVLQL
+125 FDLDEGEHVLEL
-137 THYHFYYNSNSYTQV
+137 THYHFYYLSNSYSQV

-184 LVNTLPDMRFL
+184 LVNTLPDMRYL

-243 PAKLKTIGEK
+243 PAQLKTIGEK

-259 LVGRFVLPE
+259 LVGRLVLPE
-268 SLDSIYSYAFYKNFL
+268 SLDSIYSEAFYKNFL
-283 TEVIIPANVKYIGG
+283 TEVIIPANVKYMGN
-297 YAFNDNDRLTS
+297 YAFNDNDRLTN

-315 TEISSYCFNNC
+315 TEISSSCFNSC
-326 EKLAVV
+326 GVLAVV

-339 TIGSGAFNYC
+339 TIGTGAFNYC

-364 SSAFYCCKKLENFNF
+364 SSAFYYCKKLENFNF
-379 SNAKTLKAEAYRECN
+379 SNAKTLKSEAYRECN

-432 YAFTDCNALEE
+432 YTFSDCNALEE
-443 LHIGSSVSYLD
+443 LHIGSSVSNLD
-454 NRCFYTS
+454 SRCFYTS

-521 NTPDKVNLY
+521 NTPDKVNIY

-541 PNSPDMYLGYSSA
+541 PNSPDIFIGTGGA
-554 LIVNGNNPQVFGSY
+554 LIVNGDNPQTFGKYTQYMTIADNTSASLINRC
-568 KQRLQQDEEYT
+568 KQMT
-579 SSLISRCN
+579 SSSSQFNFYIG
-587 AMTSAASTLQY
+587 
-598 YFDATSSGYGCWHY
+598 ATSGSGYWY
-612 VCMPFDVKRSEITP
+612 YLCMPFDVKRSDIILPKGTS
-626 LTEGRAIA
+626 IA

-658 SVLHMGKG
+658 SVLHMGKA
-666 YIFRINNG
+666 YIFRSNSSGNVG
-674 GSVELPATEE
+674 FPATEE

-692 DAISTPLKEYAAV
+692 EAVSAPLVQYPAV

-719 TCFYDIYY
+719 PCFYDIYY
-727 MDFAAPITVWNISNS
+727 MDFAAPITAWDVDNR
-742 TYNAYSAAD
+742 TYKAYSVAD
-751 DEFVLMPSQ
+751 DNFVLTPLQ
-760 AFFVQKPELVD
+760 AFFVQKPELVE

-796 ARSKQ
+796 ARSQQ
-801 VQRKLVDVA
+801 VQRKLVDVS

-841 MAYEGTPQIYTIAGA
+841 MAYEGTPQIYTIAGT
-856 DQLAVNEGAHR
+856 DQLAVNEGAHSD
-867 GGSVALGM
+867 GSVALGM
-875 YLSADDAYTIAVD
+875 YLPADDVYTIAVD

-912 EGYMDDRFT
+912 EGYADDRFT
-921 LTFEAPTTG
+921 LTFETTTTG
-930 INTVATDADA
+930 INTIATDADA

-953 STAQKGIYIQNHK
+953 STAKKGIYIQNHK

>member
-1 MKKRIFMLAVLILSG
+1 MKKRIFMFAVLILSG

-33 AYDDIEVTEVTN
+33 TSDDIEVTEVTN

-63 KIYKE
+63 KINQNL
-68 VSSTITIKFRAKGR
+68 SSTITIKFRAKGR

-94 SSSDYRRV
+94 SSSDYRKV
-102 YMDGNLDININTA
+102 YMDGNLDMNINTA

-125 FELDEGEHVLQL
+125 FDLDEGEHVLEL
-137 THYHFYYNSNSYTQV
+137 THYHFYYLSNSYSQV

-184 LVNTLPDMRFL
+184 LVNTLPDMRFM

-222 VDITAIPASAFAKT
+222 VDITAIPANAFAKT

-308 VTLGSGL
+308 VTLGCGL
-315 TEISSYCFNNC
+315 TEISNYCFNSC

-339 TIGSGAFNYC
+339 TIESGAFNYC

-364 SSAFYCCKKLENFNF
+364 GSAFYCCKKLENFNF
-379 SNAKTLKAEAYRECN
+379 SNAKTLKSEAYRECN
-394 TLTDVDLTTVETIEN
+394 TLTDVDLTTVETIGT
-409 RCFISCTG
+409 RCFITCTG
-417 LKKVVLGNNISKINE
+417 LKKVVLGNNISRINE

-443 LHIGSSVSYLD
+443 LHIGSSVSNLD
-454 NRCFYTS
+454 SRCFYTT

-521 NTPDKVNLY
+521 NTPDKVNIY

-541 PNSPDMYLGYSSA
+541 PNSPDIYIGKGGS
-554 LIVNGNNPQVFGSY
+554 LIVNGDNAQAFG
-568 KQRLQQDEEYT
+568 KYT
-579 SSLISRCN
+579 QYMNIGETSSSLISRCKE
-587 AMTSAASTLQY
+587 MTSTSSQ
-598 YFDATSSGYGCWHY
+598 FDFFIGATSGSGYWY
-612 VCMPFDVKRSEITP
+612 YLCMPFDVKRSDIILP
-626 LTEGRAIA
+626 EGTAIA

-651 WKDVPAD
+651 WKDVSAD
-658 SVLHMGKG
+658 AVLQTGKG
-666 YIFRINNG
+666 YIFRSSKEG
-674 GSVELPATEE
+674 DVGFPATEE

-692 DAISTPLKEYAAV
+692 EAITTPLVEYAAE
-705 ESANAGWNF
+705 ESANAGWNL

-719 TCFYDIYY
+719 PCFYDIYY
-727 MDFAAPITVWNISNS
+727 MDFAAPITTWDVDNR
-742 TYNAYSAAD
+742 TYKAYSATD
-751 DEFVLMPSQ
+751 DNFVLTPLQ
-760 AFFVQKPELVD
+760 AFFVQKPSLVE

-810 LTCADRTDRTRVVVN
+810 LTCTDRTDRTRVVVN

-867 GGSVALGM
+867 SGSVALGM
-875 YLSADDAYTIAVD
+875 YLPADDVYTIAID
-888 RDELGVKLLDYGVE
+888 RNELGAKLLDYGVE

-912 EGYMDDRFT
+912 EGYADDRFT
-921 LTFEAPTTG
+921 LTFETTTTG
-930 INTVATDADA
+930 INTVATDAKTD
-940 DNAIYTIDGRRVN
+940 DAIYTIDGRRVSN
-953 STAQKGIYIQNHK
+953 TDKKGIYIQNHK

>member
-33 AYDDIEVTEVTN
+33 TSDDIEVTEVTN
-45 DEANPWT
+45 DEAHPWK
-52 VADGMASSTVG
+52 VENGMASSTVG
-63 KIYKE
+63 KIYQY
-68 VSSTITIKFRAKGR
+68 VSSSITIKFTTKKPIIMR
-82 ITIKYDF
+82 YDF

-94 SSSDYRRV
+94 SSNDSRKV
-102 YMDGNLDININTA
+102 YTDGVTQVDSYTA
-115 NKTLT
+115 YKIKATST
-120 TQTHF
+120 F
-125 FELDEGEHVLQL
+125 YFGMGEHVFTY
-137 THYHFYYNSNSYTQV
+137 THYHSYSVSDSYTQV
-152 LSIGNIRFQNL
+152 LTIGNIRFESVE
-163 DSQYMTINLSAPGT
+163 SQYMTINLSAPGT
-177 LGVEALA
+177 LGNEALSH
-184 LVNTLPDMRFL
+184 VNTLPEMHYL
-195 RLTGKMN
+195 RLSGKMN
-202 AADWNTISNMTGLW
+202 ASDWNDISKMTGLK
-216 AIDMKD
+216 AIDMTN
-222 VDITAIPASAFAKT
+222 VDIETIPVKAFTNT
-236 SLRFIEF
+236 SIRFIDF
-243 PAKLKTIGEK
+243 PTKLKTISDN
-253 AFYERP
+253 AFDDRLLTGP
-259 LVGRFVLPE
+259 LVLPE
-268 SLDSIYSYAFYKNFL
+268 GLDSIGKEAFQKNYITEVTIPESVRAIGQSAFY
-283 TEVIIPANVKYIGG
+283 
-297 YAFNDNDRLTS
+297 DNQYLKS
-308 VTLGSGL
+308 VTLNNRMETINRSL
-315 TEISSYCFNNC
+315 FNYCK
-326 EKLAVV
+326 KLAVV
-332 KGGENVK
+332 RGGRNVK
-339 TIGSGAFNYC
+339 IVDQSAFSGC
-349 SELRSVSDLAPVTVG
+349 DSLRSISDITPVTIN
-364 SSAFYCCKKLENFNF
+364 SSAFYNCRKLESLNF
-379 SNAKTLKAEAYRECN
+379 SRIKSIGYESFYCCFGLKEA
-394 TLTDVDLTTVETIEN
+394 DLTTLTSIYG
-409 RCFISCTG
+409 RSFIGCTG
-417 LKKVVLGNNISKINE
+417 LKKVTFGNDITTIKSDAFNE
-432 YAFTDCNALEE
+432 CDALEE
-443 LHIGSSVSYLD
+443 VVLGSSINSLETD
-454 NRCFYTS
+454 CFKS
-461 SSSLKK
+461 DRNALKR
-467 VYVTAPAPP
+467 VYITAPAPP
-476 SVYNNTSYYPFYSTS
+476 AVGSTPFYSPTS
-491 GVTLYVPEYAM
+491 VTLYVPEYAM

-541 PNSPDMYLGYSSA
+541 PNSPDIFIGTGGA
-554 LIVNGNNPQVFGSY
+554 LIVNGDNPQTFGKYTQYMTIADNTSASLINRC
-568 KQRLQQDEEYT
+568 KQMT
-579 SSLISRCN
+579 SSSSQFNFYIG
-587 AMTSAASTLQY
+587 
-598 YFDATSSGYGCWHY
+598 ATSGSGYWY
-612 VCMPFDVKRSEITP
+612 YLCMPFDVKRSNVILPKGTS
-626 LTEGRAIA
+626 IA

-658 SVLHMGKG
+658 SVLHMGKA
-666 YIFRINNG
+666 YIFRSNSSGNVG
-674 GSVELPATEE
+674 FPATEE

-692 DAISTPLKEYAAV
+692 EAVSAPLVQYPAV

-719 TCFYDIYY
+719 PCFYDIYY
-727 MDFAAPITVWNISNS
+727 MDFAAPITAWDVDNR
-742 TYNAYSAAD
+742 TYKAYSATD
-751 DEFVLMPSQ
+751 DNFVLTPLQ

-796 ARSKQ
+796 ARSQQ

-875 YLSADDAYTIAVD
+875 YLPADDAYTIAVD

-940 DNAIYTIDGRRVN
+940 DNAIYTIDGRRVSN
-953 STAQKGIYIQNHK
+953 TAQKGIYIQNHK

>member
-33 AYDDIEVTEVTN
+33 TSDDIEVTEVTN

-94 SSSDYRRV
+94 SSYDYRRV
-102 YMDGNLDININTA
+102 YMDGSLDMNNYATY
-115 NKTLT
+115 KTLT

-125 FELDEGEHVLQL
+125 FDLDEGEHVLKV
-137 THYHFYYNSNSYTQV
+137 THYHNYYNSNSYTQV

-202 AADWNTISNMTGLW
+202 ADDWNTIRNMTGLW

-222 VDITAIPASAFAKT
+222 VDITAIPANAFAKT

-259 LVGRFVLPE
+259 LVGRLVLPE
-268 SLDSIYSYAFYKNFL
+268 SLDSIYSNAFYRNYIA
-283 TEVIIPANVKYIGG
+283 EVIIPANVKYIGG

-315 TEISSYCFNNC
+315 TEVSSYCFNSC
-326 EKLAVV
+326 EKLTVV

-364 SSAFYCCKKLENFNF
+364 SSAFYYCKKMENFNF
-379 SNAKTLKAEAYRECN
+379 SNAKILNAEAYRECN

-502 VSYKLDNYWSKF
+502 VSYKLDNYWSQF

-521 NTPDKVNLY
+521 NQPDKVNLY

-541 PNSPDMYLGYSSA
+541 PNSPDIYLGKGGA
-554 LIVNGNNPQVFGSY
+554 LIVNGDNAQTFG
-568 KQRLQQDEEYT
+568 KYT
-579 SSLISRCN
+579 QYMNIGETSSSLISRCKE
-587 AMTSAASTLQY
+587 MTSTSSQ
-598 YFDATSSGYGCWHY
+598 FDFFIGATSGSGYWY
-612 VCMPFDVKRSEITP
+612 YLCMPFDVKRSDIILP
-626 LTEGRAIA
+626 EGTAIA

-666 YIFRINNG
+666 YIFRSSKEGNVG
-674 GSVELPATEE
+674 FPATEE

-692 DAISTPLKEYAAV
+692 EAVSAPLVQYPAV

-719 TCFYDIYY
+719 PCFYDIYY
-727 MDFAAPITVWNISNS
+727 MDFAAPITTWDVDNR
-742 TYNAYSAAD
+742 TYKAYSATD
-751 DEFVLMPSQ
+751 DNFVLTPQQ
-760 AFFVQKPELVD
+760 AFFVQKPSLVD

-796 ARSKQ
+796 ARSQQ
-801 VQRKLVDVA
+801 VHRKLVDVA

-875 YLSADDAYTIAVD
+875 YLPADDAYTIAVD

>member
-33 AYDDIEVTEVTN
+33 TSSDVEVTEVTN
-45 DEANPWT
+45 DAANPWT

-63 KIYKE
+63 KLRQY
-68 VSSTITIKFRAKGR
+68 VSSSITIKFTAKKPV
-82 ITIKYDF
+82 TLKYDF

-94 SSSDYRRV
+94 SSNDSRKV
-102 YMDGNLDININTA
+102 YIDGVLNVDSYAAYKTKA
-115 NKTLT
+115 NST
-120 TQTHF
+120 F
-125 FELDEGEHVLQL
+125 YFGMGEHVFTY
-137 THYHFYYNSNSYTQV
+137 THYHSYSVSDSYTQV
-152 LSIGNIRFQNL
+152 LTIGNIRFESVE
-163 DSQYMTINLSAPGT
+163 SQYMTINLSAPGT
-177 LGVEALA
+177 LGNEALSH
-184 LVNTLPDMRFL
+184 VNTLPEMHFL
-195 RLTGKMN
+195 RLSGKMN
-202 AADWNTISNMTGLW
+202 ASDWNDISKMTGLT
-216 AIDMKD
+216 AIDMTN
-222 VDITAIPASAFAKT
+222 VDIETIPVKAFTNT
-236 SLRFIEF
+236 SIRFIDF
-243 PAKLKTIGEK
+243 PTKLKTIGDN
-253 AFYERP
+253 AFDNRLLTGP
-259 LVGRFVLPE
+259 LVLPE
-268 SLDSIYSYAFYKNFL
+268 GLDSIGKEAFQKNYITEVTIPESVRAIGQSAFY
-283 TEVIIPANVKYIGG
+283 
-297 YAFNDNDRLTS
+297 DNQYLKS
-308 VTLGSGL
+308 VTLNNRMETINRSL
-315 TEISSYCFNNC
+315 FNYCK
-326 EKLAVV
+326 KLAVV
-332 KGGENVK
+332 RGGRNVK
-339 TIGSGAFNYC
+339 IVDQSAFSGC
-349 SELRSVSDLAPVTVG
+349 DSLRSISDITPVTIN
-364 SSAFYCCKKLENFNF
+364 SSAFYNCRKLESLNF
-379 SNAKTLKAEAYRECN
+379 SRIKSIGYESFCNCFGLKEA
-394 TLTDVDLTTVETIEN
+394 DLTTLTSIN
-409 RCFISCTG
+409 GRSFIGCTG
-417 LKKVVLGNNISKINE
+417 LKKVTFGNDITTIKSD
-432 YAFTDCNALEE
+432 AFNSCDALEE
-443 LHIGSSVSYLD
+443 VVLGSSINSLES
-454 NRCFYTS
+454 NCFYSTKKA
-461 SSSLKK
+461 LKR
-467 VYVTAPAPP
+467 VYITAPAPP
-476 SVYNNTSYYPFYSTS
+476 AVGTAPFYSPTS
-491 GVTLYVPEYAM
+491 VTLYVPEYAM

-541 PNSPDMYLGYSSA
+541 PNSPDIYLGYGSS
-554 LIVNGNNPQVFGSY
+554 LIVNGNNPQAFGNY
-568 KQRLQQDEEYT
+568 EQRMDKDDSYT

-626 LTEGRAIA
+626 LNEGRAIA

-645 NGASGN
+645 NGVGSN

-658 SVLHMGKG
+658 AVLQTGKG
-666 YIFRINNG
+666 YIFRINNSG
-674 GSVELPATEE
+674 YVELPATEE

-692 DAISTPLKEYAAV
+692 EAISTPLKEYAAV

-719 TCFYDIYY
+719 PCYYDIYY
-727 MDFAAPITVWNISNS
+727 MDFAAPITVWSISNR

-867 GGSVALGM
+867 DGSVALGM
-875 YLSADDAYTIAVD
+875 YLPADDAYTIAVD

>member
-33 AYDDIEVTEVTN
+33 ASDDIEVTEVTN
-45 DEANPWT
+45 DEANPWK
-52 VADGMASSTVG
+52 VENGMASTTHG
-63 KIYKE
+63 KTTTN
-68 VSSTITIKFRAKGR
+68 VTATITIKFRAKGY
-82 ITIKYDF
+82 ITFQYSD
-89 TFDPY
+89 TFDPWTND
-94 SSSDYRRV
+94 DYKIV
-102 YMDGNLDININTA
+102 KLDDVTYA
-115 NKTLT
+115 NNYDKHTTLT
-120 TQTHF
+120 TFTHYISL
-125 FELDEGEHVLQL
+125 EEGEHVLTFSHRHQ
-137 THYHFYYNSNSYTQV
+137 NSTTGNYSQV
-152 LSIGNIRFQNL
+152 LSIGNIRL
-163 DSQYMTINLSAPGT
+163 ETIESMYKTIHLSAPGT
-177 LGVEALA
+177 LGNEALGH
-184 LVNTLPDMRFL
+184 VNTLPEMRAL
-195 RLTGKMN
+195 RLSGKMN
-202 AADWNTISNMTGLW
+202 ASDWNDISKMTGLV
-216 AIDMKD
+216 AIDMTNVD
-222 VDITAIPASAFAKT
+222 VETIPANAFTKT
-236 SLRFIEF
+236 VIRFIDF
-243 PAKLKTIGEK
+243 PKTLKTIGSS
-253 AFYERP
+253 AFYDKLLTGP
-259 LVGRFVLPE
+259 LVLPE
-268 SLDSIYSYAFYKNFL
+268 GLDSIASEAFYRNYI
-283 TEVIIPANVKYIGG
+283 TDVTIPASVRVINSS
-297 YAFNDNDRLTS
+297 AFRGNASLVS

-315 TEISSYCFNNC
+315 TSISSLCFYECSN
-326 EKLAVV
+326 LAIV

-339 TIGSGAFNYC
+339 TIANNAFKNC
-349 SELRSVSDLAPVTVG
+349 KLLTSAADLAPVSVG
-364 SSAFYCCKKLENFNF
+364 DYAFQSCEKLESFNF
-379 SNAKTLKAEAYRECN
+379 SNIKTYGREAFEYCYALKEADLSTATSLGIECFYN
-394 TLTDVDLTTVETIEN
+394 CYSLKRVKLGDNITTIPQSAFYACHALEE
-409 RCFISCTG
+409 
-417 LKKVVLGNNISKINE
+417 VVLGSSINS
-432 YAFTDCNALEE
+432 L
-443 LHIGSSVSYLD
+443 GSNCFGSDRASV
-454 NRCFYTS
+454 
-461 SSSLKK
+461 LKR
-467 VYVTAPAPP
+467 VYITAPAPP
-476 SVYNNTSYYPFYSTS
+476 AVGSTPFYSPS
-491 GVTLYVPEYAM
+491 SVTLYVPEYAM
-502 VSYKLDNYWSKF
+502 VSYKLDNYWSQF

-521 NTPDKVNLY
+521 NQPDKVNLY

-541 PNSPDMYLGYSSA
+541 PNSPDIYLGYGSA

-568 KQRLQQDEEYT
+568 KQRMHKDDTYT

-587 AMTSAASTLQY
+587 AMTSAASSLEY
-598 YFDATSSGYGCWHY
+598 YLSSSDWNY

-626 LTEGRAIA
+626 LHEGRAIA

-666 YIFRINNG
+666 YIFRINEW
-674 GSVELPATEE
+674 SYVELPATEE

-692 DAISTPLKEYAAV
+692 EAVSTPLKEYAAV

-719 TCFYDIYY
+719 PCYYDIYH
-727 MDFAAPITVWNISNS
+727 MDFAAPITVWNISNR

-760 AFFVQKPELVD
+760 AFFVQKPSLVD
-771 AITFQPAGRQIN
+771 AITFNPAGRQIN

-867 GGSVALGM
+867 DGSVALGM
-875 YLSADDAYTIAVD
+875 YLPADDAYTIAVD
-888 RDELGVKLLDYGVE
+888 RDELGAKLLDYGVE

-912 EGYMDDRFT
+912 EGYLDDRFT

-940 DNAIYTIDGRRVN
+940 DNAIYTIDGRRVSN
-953 STAQKGIYIQNHK
+953 TAQKGIYIQNHK

>member
-1 MKKRIFMLAVLILSG
+1 MKKKIFMFAVLILSG

-33 AYDDIEVTEVTN
+33 TSDDIEVTEVTN

-63 KIYKE
+63 KINQNL
-68 VSSTITIKFRAKGR
+68 SSTITIKFRAKGR

-94 SSSDYRRV
+94 SSSDYRKV
-102 YMDGNLDININTA
+102 YMDGNLDMNINTA

-125 FELDEGEHVLQL
+125 FDLDEGEHVLEL
-137 THYHFYYNSNSYTQV
+137 THYHFYYLSNSYSQV

-184 LVNTLPDMRFL
+184 LVNTLPDMRYL

-243 PAKLKTIGEK
+243 PAQLKTIGEK
-253 AFYERP
+253 AFYERS
-259 LVGRFVLPE
+259 LVGRLVLPE

-308 VTLGSGL
+308 VTLGCGL
-315 TEISSYCFNNC
+315 TEISNYCFNSC

-339 TIGSGAFNYC
+339 TIESGAFNYC

-364 SSAFYCCKKLENFNF
+364 GSAFYCCKKLENFNF
-379 SNAKTLKAEAYRECN
+379 SNAKTLKSEAYRECN
-394 TLTDVDLTTVETIEN
+394 TLTDVDLTTVETIGT
-409 RCFISCTG
+409 RCFITCTG
-417 LKKVVLGNNISKINE
+417 LKKVVLGNNISRINE

-443 LHIGSSVSYLD
+443 LHIGSSVSNLD
-454 NRCFYTS
+454 SRCFYTT

-521 NTPDKVNLY
+521 NTPDKVNIY

-541 PNSPDMYLGYSSA
+541 PNSPDIYIGKGGS
-554 LIVNGNNPQVFGSY
+554 LIVNGDNAQAFG
-568 KQRLQQDEEYT
+568 KYT
-579 SSLISRCN
+579 QYMNIGETSSSLISRCKE
-587 AMTSAASTLQY
+587 MTSTSSQ
-598 YFDATSSGYGCWHY
+598 FDFFIGATSGYGYWY
-612 VCMPFDVKRSEITP
+612 YLCMPFDVKRSDIILP
-626 LTEGRAIA
+626 EGTAIA

-651 WKDVPAD
+651 WKDVSAD
-658 SVLHMGKG
+658 AVLQTGKG
-666 YIFRINNG
+666 YIFRSSKEG
-674 GSVELPATEE
+674 DVGFPATEE

-692 DAISTPLKEYAAV
+692 EAITTPLVEYAAE
-705 ESANAGWNF
+705 ESANAGWNL

-719 TCFYDIYY
+719 PCFYDIYY
-727 MDFAAPITVWNISNS
+727 MDFAAPITTWDVDNR
-742 TYNAYSAAD
+742 TYKAYSATD
-751 DEFVLMPSQ
+751 DNFVLTPLQ
-760 AFFVQKPELVD
+760 AFFVQKPSLVE

-810 LTCADRTDRTRVVVN
+810 LTCTDRTDRTRVVVN

-867 GGSVALGM
+867 SGSVALGM
-875 YLSADDAYTIAVD
+875 YLPADDVYTIAID
-888 RDELGVKLLDYGVE
+888 RNELGAKLLDYGVE

-912 EGYMDDRFT
+912 EGYADDRFT
-921 LTFEAPTTG
+921 LTFETTTTG
-930 INTVATDADA
+930 INTVATDAKTD
-940 DNAIYTIDGRRVN
+940 DAIYTIDGRRVSN
-953 STAQKGIYIQNHK
+953 TDKKGIYIQNHK

>member
-33 AYDDIEVTEVTN
+33 TSDGIEVTEVTN

-94 SSSDYRRV
+94 SSYDYRRV
-102 YMDGNLDININTA
+102 YMDGSLDMNNYATY
-115 NKTLT
+115 KTLT

-125 FELDEGEHVLQL
+125 FDLDEGEHVLKV
-137 THYHFYYNSNSYTQV
+137 THYHNYYNSNSYTQV

-202 AADWNTISNMTGLW
+202 ADDWNTIRNMTGLW

-222 VDITAIPASAFAKT
+222 VDITAIPANAFAKT

-259 LVGRFVLPE
+259 LVGRLVLPE
-268 SLDSIYSYAFYKNFL
+268 SLDSIYSNAFYRNYIA
-283 TEVIIPANVKYIGG
+283 EVIIPANVKYIGG

-315 TEISSYCFNNC
+315 TEVSSYCFNSC
-326 EKLAVV
+326 EKLTVV

-364 SSAFYCCKKLENFNF
+364 SSAFYYCKKMENFNF
-379 SNAKTLKAEAYRECN
+379 SNAKILNAEAYRECN

-502 VSYKLDNYWSKF
+502 VSYKLDNYWSQF

-521 NTPDKVNLY
+521 NQPDKVNLY

-541 PNSPDMYLGYSSA
+541 PNSPDIYLGKGGA
-554 LIVNGNNPQVFGSY
+554 LIVNGDNAQTFG
-568 KQRLQQDEEYT
+568 KYT
-579 SSLISRCN
+579 QYMNIGETSSSLISRCKE
-587 AMTSAASTLQY
+587 MTSTSSQ
-598 YFDATSSGYGCWHY
+598 FDFFIGATSGSGYWY
-612 VCMPFDVKRSEITP
+612 YLCMPFDVKRSDIILP
-626 LTEGRAIA
+626 EGTAIA

-666 YIFRINNG
+666 YIFRSSKEGNVG
-674 GSVELPATEE
+674 FPATEE
-684 THNAIFRS
+684 THNAIFRNT
-692 DAISTPLKEYAAV
+692 AVSTPLVEYAAV
-705 ESANAGWNF
+705 ESANAGWNL

-719 TCFYDIYY
+719 PCFYDIYY
-727 MDFAAPITVWNISNS
+727 MDFAAPITTWDVDNR
-742 TYNAYSAAD
+742 TYKAYSAAD
-751 DEFVLMPSQ
+751 DNFVLTPQQ
-760 AFFVQKPELVD
+760 AFFVQKPSLVD

-796 ARSKQ
+796 ARSQQ

-867 GGSVALGM
+867 SGSVALGM
-875 YLSADDAYTIAVD
+875 YLPADDAYTIAVD

-912 EGYMDDRFT
+912 EGCLDDRFT

>member
-33 AYDDIEVTEVTN
+33 ASDDIEVTEVTN

-63 KIYKE
+63 KLNQY
-68 VSSTITIKFRAKGR
+68 VSSSITIKFKAKGR
-82 ITIKYDF
+82 ITVKYDF
-89 TFDPY
+89 TFDPF
-94 SSSDYRRV
+94 SSYDYRKV
-102 YMDGNLDININTA
+102 YIDGNLDMNINTA

-125 FELDEGEHVLQL
+125 FNLDEGEHVFTY
-137 THYHFYYNSNSYTQV
+137 THDHRYHTSNSYTQV
-152 LSIGNIRFQNL
+152 LTIGNIRFESVE
-163 DSQYMTINLSAPGT
+163 SQYMTINLSAPGT

-184 LVNTLPDMRFL
+184 LVNTLPDMRYL

-222 VDITAIPASAFAKT
+222 VDITAIPASAFAMT

-259 LVGRFVLPE
+259 LVGRLVLPE
-268 SLDSIYSYAFYKNFL
+268 SLDSIYSNAFYKNFL

-297 YAFNDNDRLTS
+297 SAFNDNDRLTS

-315 TEISSYCFNNC
+315 TEISSYCFNSC

-364 SSAFYCCKKLENFNF
+364 SSAFYYCIKLENFNF

-432 YAFTDCNALEE
+432 YTFTDCNALEE

-454 NRCFYTS
+454 RRCFYTS

-491 GVTLYVPEYAM
+491 GITLYVPEYAM
-502 VSYKLDNYWSKF
+502 VSYKLDNYWSQF

-521 NTPDKVNLY
+521 NTPNKVNIY

-541 PNSPDMYLGYSSA
+541 PNSPDIFIGTGGA
-554 LIVNGNNPQVFGSY
+554 LIVNGDNPQTFGKYTQYMTIADNTSASLINRC
-568 KQRLQQDEEYT
+568 KQMT
-579 SSLISRCN
+579 SSSSQFNFYIG
-587 AMTSAASTLQY
+587 
-598 YFDATSSGYGCWHY
+598 ATSGSGYWY
-612 VCMPFDVKRSEITP
+612 YLCMPFDVKRSDIILPKGTS
-626 LTEGRAIA
+626 IA

-651 WKDVPAD
+651 WKDVAVD

-666 YIFRINNG
+666 YIFRSSSSGNVG
-674 GSVELPATEE
+674 FPATEE

-692 DAISTPLKEYAAV
+692 EAVSAPLVQYPAV

-719 TCFYDIYY
+719 PCFYDIYY
-727 MDFAAPITVWNISNS
+727 MDFAAPITAWDVDNR
-742 TYNAYSAAD
+742 TYKAYSAAD
-751 DEFVLMPSQ
+751 DNFVLSPLQ

-856 DQLAVNEGAHR
+856 DQLAVNEGAHL

-875 YLSADDAYTIAVD
+875 YLPADDAYTIAVD

>member
-33 AYDDIEVTEVTN
+33 TSDDIEVTEVTN

-63 KIYKE
+63 KLRKYIT
-68 VSSTITIKFRAKGR
+68 SSITIKFTAKKP
-82 ITIKYDF
+82 ITLKYDF

-94 SSSDYRRV
+94 SSYDSRKV
-102 YMDGNLDININTA
+102 YIDGVPNVDSYAAYKTKA
-115 NKTLT
+115 NSTY
-120 TQTHF
+120 F
-125 FELDEGEHVLQL
+125 FGLAEGEHEFKFA
-137 THYHFYYNSNSYTQV
+137 HYHDYHTSDSYTQV
-152 LSIGNIRFQNL
+152 LAIGNIRL
-163 DSQYMTINLSAPGT
+163 ETIESQYMTINLSAPGT
-177 LGVEALA
+177 LGNEALSH
-184 LVNTLPDMRFL
+184 VNTLPEMHYL

-202 AADWNTISNMTGLW
+202 ASDWNDISKMTGLY
-216 AIDMKD
+216 AIDMTNA
-222 VDITAIPASAFAKT
+222 DIETIPASAFTKT
-236 SLRFIEF
+236 SIRFIDF
-243 PAKLKTIGEK
+243 PTKLKTIGDNAFDSRYLTGPLVLPEGLDSIGREAFEQNYYITEVTIPESVRAIGMI
-253 AFYERP
+253 AFYENRSLKSVTLNNRMELINQSLFNSCNNLAVVHGGKNVKNIAYRAFYGCDSLRSIKDVAP
-259 LVGRFVLPE
+259 VTIGE
-268 SLDSIYSYAFYKNFL
+268 SAFYNCRKLDSINFSRINSIGYQSFNNCLSLKVADL
-283 TEVIIPANVKYIGG
+283 TTLSSIGSRSFAG
-297 YAFNDNDRLTS
+297 CKSLKK
-308 VTLGSGL
+308 VTLGNDI
-315 TEISSYCFNNC
+315 T
-326 EKLAVV
+326 
-332 KGGENVK
+332 
-339 TIGSGAFNYC
+339 TIKSEAFNYC
-349 SELRSVSDLAPVTVG
+349 HA
-364 SSAFYCCKKLENFNF
+364 LE
-379 SNAKTLKAEAYRECN
+379 E
-394 TLTDVDLTTVETIEN
+394 
-409 RCFISCTG
+409 
-417 LKKVVLGNNISKINE
+417 VVLGSSIKS
-432 YAFTDCNALEE
+432 LE
-443 LHIGSSVSYLD
+443 S
-454 NRCFYTS
+454 NCFYS
-461 SSSLKK
+461 DQKALKR
-467 VYVTAPAPP
+467 VYITAPAPP
-476 SVYNNTSYYPFYSTS
+476 AVGSAPFYSPTS
-491 GVTLYVPEYAM
+491 VTLYVPDYAM
-502 VSYKLDNYWSKF
+502 VSYKLDDYWSKF

-521 NTPDKVNLY
+521 NTPDQVNLY

-554 LIVNGNNPQVFGSY
+554 LIVNGNNPQVFGNY
-568 KQRLQQDEEYT
+568 KQRLQQDEQYT

-598 YFDATSSGYGCWHY
+598 YSSYRYWNY
-612 VCMPFDVKRSEITP
+612 ICMPFDVKRSDIK
-626 LTEGRAIA
+626 LLSSSGLA

-645 NGASGN
+645 NGAKGN
-651 WKDVPAD
+651 WKDVPNDA
-658 SVLHMGKG
+658 VLQKGKG
-666 YIFRINNG
+666 YIFRTSE
-674 GSVELPATEE
+674 SVFVEFPATEE

-692 DAISTPLKEYAAV
+692 EAVTTPLVQYPAV

-719 TCFYDIYY
+719 PCFYDIYY
-727 MDFAAPITVWNISNS
+727 MDFASPITTWDVDNS
-742 TYNAYSAAD
+742 TYKAYSAAD
-751 DEFVLMPSQ
+751 DEFVLSPQQ
-760 AFFVQKPELVD
+760 AFFVQKPELVE

-783 KTIDHSALAMRRA
+783 KTIDHSALAKRRA
-796 ARSKQ
+796 ASNKQ

-875 YLSADDAYTIAVD
+875 YLPADDTYTIAID
-888 RDELGVKLLDYGVE
+888 RDELGAKLLDYGVE

-912 EGYMDDRFT
+912 EGYADDRFT
-921 LTFEAPTTG
+921 LTFDTSTTG
-930 INTVATDADA
+930 INSIATNADA

>member
-33 AYDDIEVTEVTN
+33 TSDDIEVTEVTN

-94 SSSDYRRV
+94 SSYDYRRV
-102 YMDGNLDININTA
+102 YMDGSLDMNNYATY
-115 NKTLT
+115 KTLT

-125 FELDEGEHVLQL
+125 FDLDEGEHVLKV
-137 THYHFYYNSNSYTQV
+137 THYHNYYNSNSYTQV

-202 AADWNTISNMTGLW
+202 ADDWNTIRNMTGLW

-222 VDITAIPASAFAKT
+222 VDITAIPANAFAKT

-259 LVGRFVLPE
+259 LVGRLVLPE
-268 SLDSIYSYAFYKNFL
+268 SLDSIYSNAFYRNYIA
-283 TEVIIPANVKYIGG
+283 EVIIPANVKYIGG

-315 TEISSYCFNNC
+315 TEVSSYCFNSC
-326 EKLAVV
+326 EKLTVV

-364 SSAFYCCKKLENFNF
+364 SSAFYYCKKMENFNF
-379 SNAKTLKAEAYRECN
+379 SNAKILNAEAYRECN

-502 VSYKLDNYWSKF
+502 VSYKLDNYWSQF

-521 NTPDKVNLY
+521 NQPDKVNLY

-541 PNSPDMYLGYSSA
+541 PNSPDIYLGKGGA
-554 LIVNGNNPQVFGSY
+554 LIVNGDNAQTFG
-568 KQRLQQDEEYT
+568 KYT
-579 SSLISRCN
+579 QYMNIGETSSSLISRCKE
-587 AMTSAASTLQY
+587 MTSTSSQ
-598 YFDATSSGYGCWHY
+598 FDFFIGATSGSGYWY
-612 VCMPFDVKRSEITP
+612 YLCMPFDVKRSDIILP
-626 LTEGRAIA
+626 EGTAIA

-666 YIFRINNG
+666 YIFRSSKEGNVG
-674 GSVELPATEE
+674 FPATEE
-684 THNAIFRS
+684 THNAIFRNT
-692 DAISTPLKEYAAV
+692 AVSTPLVEYAAV
-705 ESANAGWNF
+705 ESANAGWNL

-719 TCFYDIYY
+719 PCFYDIYY
-727 MDFAAPITVWNISNS
+727 MDFAAPITTWDVDNR
-742 TYNAYSAAD
+742 TYKAYSAAD
-751 DEFVLMPSQ
+751 DNFVLTPQQ
-760 AFFVQKPELVD
+760 AFFVQKPSLVD

-796 ARSKQ
+796 ARSQQ
-801 VQRKLVDVA
+801 VQRKLVDVS

-867 GGSVALGM
+867 SGSVALGM
-875 YLSADDAYTIAVD
+875 YLPADDAYTIAVD
-888 RDELGVKLLDYGVE
+888 RDELGAKLLDYGVE

>member
-33 AYDDIEVTEVTN
+33 ASDDIEVTEVTN
-45 DEANPWT
+45 DEANPWK
-52 VADGMASSTVG
+52 VENGMASTTHG
-63 KIYKE
+63 KTTTN
-68 VSSTITIKFRAKGR
+68 VTATITIKFRAKGY
-82 ITIKYDF
+82 ILFQYSD
-89 TFDPY
+89 TFDPWTND
-94 SSSDYRRV
+94 DYKIV
-102 YMDGNLDININTA
+102 KLDDVTYA
-115 NKTLT
+115 NNYDKHTTLT
-120 TQTHF
+120 TFTHYISL
-125 FELDEGEHVLQL
+125 EEGEHVLTFSHRHQ
-137 THYHFYYNSNSYTQV
+137 NSTTGNYSQV
-152 LSIGNIRFQNL
+152 LSIGNIRL
-163 DSQYMTINLSAPGT
+163 ETIESMYKTIHLSAPGT
-177 LGVEALA
+177 LGNEALGH
-184 LVNTLPDMRFL
+184 VNTLPEMRAL
-195 RLTGKMN
+195 RLSGKMN
-202 AADWNTISNMTGLW
+202 ASDWNDISKMTGLV
-216 AIDMKD
+216 AIDMTNVD
-222 VDITAIPASAFAKT
+222 VETIPANAFTKT
-236 SLRFIEF
+236 VIRFIDF
-243 PAKLKTIGEK
+243 PKTLKTIGSS
-253 AFYERP
+253 AFYDKLLTGP
-259 LVGRFVLPE
+259 LVLPE
-268 SLDSIYSYAFYKNFL
+268 GLDSIASEAFYRNYI
-283 TEVIIPANVKYIGG
+283 TDVTIPASVRVINSS
-297 YAFNDNDRLTS
+297 AFRGNASLVS

-315 TEISSYCFNNC
+315 TSISSLCFYECSN
-326 EKLAVV
+326 LAIV

-339 TIGSGAFNYC
+339 TIANNAFKNC
-349 SELRSVSDLAPVTVG
+349 KLLTSAADLAPVSVG
-364 SSAFYCCKKLENFNF
+364 DYAFQNCEKLDSFNF
-379 SNAKTLKAEAYRECN
+379 SNIKTYGREAFEYCYALKEADLSTATSLGIECFYN
-394 TLTDVDLTTVETIEN
+394 CYNLKRVKLGDNITTIPSGAFYACHALEE
-409 RCFISCTG
+409 
-417 LKKVVLGNNISKINE
+417 VVLGSSINS
-432 YAFTDCNALEE
+432 L
-443 LHIGSSVSYLD
+443 GSNCFGSDRASV
-454 NRCFYTS
+454 
-461 SSSLKK
+461 LKR
-467 VYVTAPAPP
+467 VYITAPAPP
-476 SVYNNTSYYPFYSTS
+476 AVGSTPFYSPTS
-491 GVTLYVPEYAM
+491 ITLYVPEYAM

-521 NTPDKVNLY
+521 NQPDKVNLY

-541 PNSPDMYLGYSSA
+541 PNSPDIFIGTGGA
-554 LIVNGNNPQVFGSY
+554 LIVNGDNPQTFG
-568 KQRLQQDEEYT
+568 KYT
-579 SSLISRCN
+579 QYMTIADNTSSSLINRCKQ
-587 AMTSAASTLQY
+587 MTSSSSQFNFY
-598 YFDATSSGYGCWHY
+598 IGATSGSGYWY
-612 VCMPFDVKRSEITP
+612 YLCMPFDVKRSDIILPKGTS
-626 LTEGRAIA
+626 IA

-666 YIFRINNG
+666 YIFRINSSG
-674 GSVELPATEE
+674 FVELPATEE

-719 TCFYDIYY
+719 PCFYDIYY
-727 MDFAAPITVWNISNS
+727 MDFAAPITAWDVDNR
-742 TYNAYSAAD
+742 TYKAYSAAD
-751 DEFVLMPSQ
+751 DNFVLSPLQ

-867 GGSVALGM
+867 DGSVALGM
-875 YLSADDAYTIAVD
+875 YLPADDAYTIAVD

>member
-33 AYDDIEVTEVTN
+33 TSDGIEVTEVTN
-45 DEANPWT
+45 NEAHPWT
-52 VADGMASSTVG
+52 VADGMASSTIG
-63 KIYKE
+63 KIYGNL
-68 VSSTITIKFRAKGR
+68 SSSITIKFRAKGR
-82 ITIKYDF
+82 TTIKYDF

-94 SSSDYRRV
+94 GGDDYRKV
-102 YMDGNLDININTA
+102 YMDGVELVNNYTA
-115 NKTLT
+115 YKTKT
-120 TQTHF
+120 VQNHF
-125 FELDEGEHVLQL
+125 FDLDEGEHVFTY
-137 THYHFYYNSNSYTQV
+137 THYHYYYSSDSYTQV
-152 LSIGNIRFQNL
+152 LTIGNIRFESVE
-163 DSQYMTINLSAPGT
+163 SQYMTINLSAPGT
-177 LGVEALA
+177 LGNEALA
-184 LVNTLPDMRFL
+184 HVSTLPEMHYL
-195 RLTGKMN
+195 RLSGKMN
-202 AADWNTISNMTGLW
+202 ASDWNDISKMTGLY
-216 AIDMKD
+216 AIDMTN
-222 VDITAIPASAFAKT
+222 VDIETIPVKAFTNT
-236 SLRFIEF
+236 SIRFIDF
-243 PAKLKTIGEK
+243 PTKLKTIGDN
-253 AFYERP
+253 AFANRLLTGP
-259 LVGRFVLPE
+259 LVLPE
-268 SLDSIYSYAFYKNFL
+268 GLDSIGKEAFQKNFITEVTIPESVRAIGQSAFYYNQSLK
-283 TEVIIPANVKYIGG
+283 
-297 YAFNDNDRLTS
+297 S
-308 VTLGSGL
+308 VTLNNSMETINRSL
-315 TEISSYCFNNC
+315 FNSCN
-326 EKLAVV
+326 KLAVV
-332 KGGENVK
+332 RGGRNVK
-339 TIGSGAFNYC
+339 IVDQSAFAGC
-349 SELRSVSDLAPVTVG
+349 DSLRSISDITPVTIN
-364 SSAFYCCKKLENFNF
+364 SSAFYNCRKLESLNF
-379 SNAKTLKAEAYRECN
+379 SRIKSIGYESFYNCFGLKEA
-394 TLTDVDLTTVETIEN
+394 DLTTLTSIN
-409 RCFISCTG
+409 GRSFIACTG
-417 LKKVVLGNNISKINE
+417 LKKVTLGNDITTIKSE
-432 YAFTDCNALEE
+432 AFRTCDALEE
-443 LHIGSSVSYLD
+443 VVLGSSINSLET
-454 NRCFYTS
+454 NCFYS
-461 SSSLKK
+461 DKNALKR
-467 VYVTAPAPP
+467 VYITAPAPP
-476 SVYNNTSYYPFYSTS
+476 AVNGSPFYSPS
-491 GVTLYVPEYAM
+491 RVTLYVPEYAM
-502 VSYKLDNYWSKF
+502 VSYKLDNYWSQF

-541 PNSPDMYLGYSSA
+541 PNSPDIFIGKGGA
-554 LIVNGNNPQVFGSY
+554 LIVNGDNPQTFGNYTQYMTIADNTSASLINRC
-568 KQRLQQDEEYT
+568 KQMT
-579 SSLISRCN
+579 SSSSQFNFYIG
-587 AMTSAASTLQY
+587 
-598 YFDATSSGYGCWHY
+598 ATSGSGYWY
-612 VCMPFDVKRSEITP
+612 YLCMPFDVKRSDIILPKGTS
-626 LTEGRAIA
+626 IA

-645 NGASGN
+645 NGATGN

-666 YIFRINNG
+666 YIFRSSSSGNVG
-674 GSVELPATEE
+674 FPATEE

-692 DAISTPLKEYAAV
+692 EAVSAPLVQYPAV

-719 TCFYDIYY
+719 PCFYDIYY
-727 MDFAAPITVWNISNS
+727 MDFAAPITAWDVDNR
-742 TYNAYSAAD
+742 TYKAYSAAD
-751 DEFVLMPSQ
+751 DEFVLSPLQ

-796 ARSKQ
+796 ARSTQ

-875 YLSADDAYTIAVD
+875 YLPADDAYTIAVD
-888 RDELGVKLLDYGVE
+888 RDELGAKLLDYGVE

-921 LTFEAPTTG
+921 LTIEAPTTG

>member
-33 AYDDIEVTEVTN
+33 TSDDIEVTEVTN
-45 DEANPWT
+45 DEANPWK
-52 VADGMASSTVG
+52 VENGMASTTHG
-63 KIYKE
+63 KTTTN
-68 VSSTITIKFRAKGR
+68 VTATITIKFRAKGY
-82 ITIKYDF
+82 ITFQYSD
-89 TFDPY
+89 TFDPWTND
-94 SSSDYRRV
+94 DYKIV
-102 YMDGNLDININTA
+102 KLDDVTYA
-115 NKTLT
+115 NNYDKHTTLT
-120 TQTHF
+120 TFTHYISL
-125 FELDEGEHVLQL
+125 EEGEHVLTFSHRHQ
-137 THYHFYYNSNSYTQV
+137 NSTTGNYSQV
-152 LSIGNIRFQNL
+152 LSIGNIRL
-163 DSQYMTINLSAPGT
+163 ETIESMYKTIHLSAPGT
-177 LGVEALA
+177 LGNEALGH
-184 LVNTLPDMRFL
+184 VNTLPEMRFL
-195 RLTGKMN
+195 RLSGKMN
-202 AADWNTISNMTGLW
+202 ASDWNDISKMTGLT
-216 AIDMKD
+216 AIDMTN
-222 VDITAIPASAFAKT
+222 VDIETIPASAFTNTAI
-236 SLRFIEF
+236 RFVDL
-243 PAKLKTIGEK
+243 PTKLKTIGDN
-253 AFYERP
+253 AFDNRYLTGP
-259 LVGRFVLPE
+259 LVLPE
-268 SLDSIYSYAFYKNFL
+268 GLDSIGKEAFQKNYITEVTIPESVRGIGQAAFFDNQYLQSATLKNNMETIVRSLFNNCKKLAVVHGGKNVKNIFYRAFWGCDSLRSIKDVVPVTIDREAFYNCQKLDSINFSR
-283 TEVIIPANVKYIGG
+283 IKSIG
-297 YAFNDNDRLTS
+297 YD
-308 VTLGSGL
+308 
-315 TEISSYCFNNC
+315 CFNNC
-326 EKLAVV
+326 ISLKEA
-332 KGGENVK
+332 
-339 TIGSGAFNYC
+339 
-349 SELRSVSDLAPVTVG
+349 DL
-364 SSAFYCCKKLENFNF
+364 S
-379 SNAKTLKAEAYRECN
+379 
-394 TLTDVDLTTVETIEN
+394 TLTSIDN
-409 RCFISCTG
+409 RSFIGCTG
-417 LKKVVLGNNISKINE
+417 LKKVTLGNDITTIKSD
-432 YAFTDCNALEE
+432 AFYNCHALEE
-443 LHIGSSVSYLD
+443 VVLGSSINSLETD
-454 NRCFYTS
+454 CFKS
-461 SSSLKK
+461 DQNKLKR
-467 VYVTAPAPP
+467 VYITAPAPP
-476 SVYNNTSYYPFYSTS
+476 AVGSTPFYSPS
-491 GVTLYVPEYAM
+491 SVTLYVPEYAM
-502 VSYKLDNYWSKF
+502 VSYKLDNYWSQF

-521 NTPDKVNLY
+521 NQPDKVNLY

-541 PNSPDMYLGYSSA
+541 PNSPDIYLGYGSS
-554 LIVNGNNPQVFGSY
+554 LIVNGNNPQVFGNY
-568 KQRLQQDEEYT
+568 KQRMHKDEINT
-579 SSLISRCN
+579 SSLVSRCN
-587 AMTSAASTLQY
+587 AMTSAASSLEY
-598 YFDATSSGYGCWHY
+598 YLSSSDWNY

-626 LTEGRAIA
+626 LNEGRAIA

-666 YIFRINNG
+666 YIFRI
-674 GSVELPATEE
+674 SEWACIELPATEE

-692 DAISTPLKEYAAV
+692 EAVTTPLVQYPAV

-719 TCFYDIYY
+719 PCYYDIYH
-727 MDFAAPITVWNISNS
+727 MDFAAPITVWNINNR
-742 TYNAYSAAD
+742 TYSAYSAAD

-796 ARSKQ
+796 ARSQQ

-867 GGSVALGM
+867 DGSVALGM
-875 YLSADDAYTIAVD
+875 YLPADDAYTIAVD
-888 RDELGVKLLDYGVE
+888 RDELGAKLLDYGVE

-912 EGYMDDRFT
+912 EGYLDDRFT

-930 INTVATDADA
+930 INNVATDADA

>member
-1 MKKRIFMLAVLILSG
+1 MK
-16 LQFAVAAI
+16 
-24 DEQLRALIT
+24 
-33 AYDDIEVTEVTN
+33 
-45 DEANPWT
+45 
-52 VADGMASSTVG
+52 
-63 KIYKE
+63 
-68 VSSTITIKFRAKGR
+68 
-82 ITIKYDF
+82 
-89 TFDPY
+89 
-94 SSSDYRRV
+94 RV
-102 YMDGNLDININTA
+102 YI
-115 NKTLT
+115 
-120 TQTHF
+120 
-125 FELDEGEHVLQL
+125 
-137 THYHFYYNSNSYTQV
+137 
-152 LSIGNIRFQNL
+152 
-163 DSQYMTINLSAPGT
+163 
-177 LGVEALA
+177 
-184 LVNTLPDMRFL
+184 
-195 RLTGKMN
+195 
-202 AADWNTISNMTGLW
+202 
-216 AIDMKD
+216 
-222 VDITAIPASAFAKT
+222 
-236 SLRFIEF
+236 
-243 PAKLKTIGEK
+243 
-253 AFYERP
+253 
-259 LVGRFVLPE
+259 
-268 SLDSIYSYAFYKNFL
+268 
-283 TEVIIPANVKYIGG
+283 
-297 YAFNDNDRLTS
+297 
-308 VTLGSGL
+308 
-315 TEISSYCFNNC
+315 
-326 EKLAVV
+326 
-332 KGGENVK
+332 
-339 TIGSGAFNYC
+339 
-349 SELRSVSDLAPVTVG
+349 
-364 SSAFYCCKKLENFNF
+364 
-379 SNAKTLKAEAYRECN
+379 
-394 TLTDVDLTTVETIEN
+394 
-409 RCFISCTG
+409 
-417 LKKVVLGNNISKINE
+417 
-432 YAFTDCNALEE
+432 
-443 LHIGSSVSYLD
+443 
-454 NRCFYTS
+454 
-461 SSSLKK
+461 
-467 VYVTAPAPP
+467 TAPAPP
-476 SVYNNTSYYPFYSTS
+476 AVNGSPFYSPS
-491 GVTLYVPEYAM
+491 RVTLYVPEYAM
-502 VSYKLDNYWSKF
+502 VSYKLDNYWSQF

-541 PNSPDMYLGYSSA
+541 PNSPDIYLGYSSA

-598 YFDATSSGYGCWHY
+598 YSSYRNWNY
-612 VCMPFDVKRSEITP
+612 VCMPFDVKRSDIKM
-626 LTEGRAIA
+626 LSNSGIA

-666 YIFRINNG
+666 YIFRTSE
-674 GSVELPATEE
+674 SVFVEFPATEE

-692 DAISTPLKEYAAV
+692 EAVTTPLVQYPAV

-719 TCFYDIYY
+719 PCFYDIYY
-727 MDFAAPITVWNISNS
+727 MDFAAPITAWDVDNR
-742 TYNAYSAAD
+742 TYKAYSAAD
-751 DEFVLMPSQ
+751 DNFVLSPLQ
-760 AFFVQKPELVD
+760 AFFVQKPSLVD

-875 YLSADDAYTIAVD
+875 YLPADDAYTIAVD
-888 RDELGVKLLDYGVE
+888 RDELGAKLLDYGVE